1 MTKKWRRVYAW
12 VLTVAMVLSM
22 ANLPITIAKAASTQN
37 LTVKSGATSV
47 TIAKNEYGDDYIG
60 DMFFNIPDALKTKSA
75 ISSNKVT
82 SMTVKITIK
91 SFTQGSGAKAQA
103 FIFAQPDA
111 SGDWNW
117 NQSSTAEL
125 VTGSQLTLTYSFADM
140 DWKGGTTLG
149 NLGVRF
155 ANAAEGSTVSY
166 SVDSAVINMADS
178 GSSATSKPSSATS
191 KPSSTA
197 SAGGNVSTDQI
208 AITRSVGSGTNDYY
222 AEYSFSITNNSSE
235 TVRGIQILIPTSGS
249 VDVGYVEG
257 FSAVYDAALGGVVA
271 YYSTEIAAGATVSS
285 SSNKV
290 GFGKQPSIS
299 VGESNVIAVNC
310 AGPSTGDE
318 LNYELTGR
326 KDVAYADTP
335 VGRHGKLSVQKVDGY
350 AAPIMVD
357 QNGVPTQLR
366 GASTHG
372 MHWFPQYVNQNAFQT
387 LRDDWGINMVRL
399 VCYPRDVGSV
409 GYLTGGDST
418 KQQLDTLIQ
427 NGVDYATKLGMYA
440 LVDWHVHAYNPNE
453 YLKEAKIFFTK
464 YATMYKDHDNVLY
477 EICNEPTGTNWYSGN
492 GKDLYTYCSE
502 VIKTIRAIDPDAIII
517 CGTNTWSQDVDQVA
531 AKPMKALGY
540 ENIMYTFHFYS
551 ATHKENLMKKV
562 RLATK
567 DGTPIFVTEFG
578 ICSADGNGSYDAEN
592 ADRWIELL
600 DELNISFACWS
611 YSNCN
616 EKSAYFKSSCSNA
629 GGDWTADDLTTTGK
643 WLINTCR
650 AHEEKE
656 NASYPAVSPSA
667 EPTKAPTVTEKP
679 TTEPTKAPTVTEKPT
694 TEPTKAPTVT
704 VKPTAKPTK
713 APTVTE
719 KPTAEPT
726 KAPTVTEKP
735 TAEPTKAPTVTVKP
749 TAKPTKAPTVTE
761 KPTAEPTKAPTVTTA
776 PDKEIQE
783 APSTALTIVARTSTS
798 LTVQATVA
806 APAGKSYEYTIDG
819 TSWQTQTTFTDL
831 QPATSYTVSVRY
843 AETDNYQA
851 SMISDHTLTG
861 GTLVEDVYKIDLSK
875 LDDTTYVD
883 GMFSKDDATGKSYAA
898 SYDASSNA
906 LTLSGTDHTF
916 ELVAD
921 NAKVKIIL
929 KKGVSAAL
937 CGVTCGNISSEDDT
951 SLEMVRG
958 SNTTGSIE
966 AANVIVSGGTNNTE
980 KIMADTIAVKGG
992 SLTAVAAKESNK
1004 TALSADTITIT
1015 DGEVTAI
1022 GDGTG
1027 GALYA
1032 DSKISLIGGTLT
1044 VKAGPNKTEKSA
1056 IDVKSDESSVI
1067 LVGDIKIINQTDGAL
1082 GTDDLFSKETISTGG
1097 TTTKLVTVTFDTVDE
1112 VWTVTVE
1119 QGSDIIL
1126 PNRPK
1131 ENLILRWYS
1140 DRDVQGYAPGIIYTV
1155 QENTYF
1161 CAKYFDEAPVEPSSK
1176 PTVAPSSEPTVT
1188 PSSKPTVAPSSEPT
1202 VTPSSEPTVEPSEE
1216 PIATPTAEPTKVPEP
1231 TAAPIKTPTPTAEPT
1246 KAPEPTAAPI
1256 KTPTPTAEPTKA
1268 PMITP
1273 VPSDDPTESAAPSE
1287 KPTITPTQKPGIQA
1301 TGMRVIA
1308 SVKKVSNLPVKSK
1321 LQLAAGKSMQL
1332 TVTLL
1337 PTGAKPQKLT
1347 YTSSKPSIAKVS
1359 GSGKIVAGKKAGT
1372 TVITI
1377 RTANG
1382 LQKRLTIRV
1391 MKKAVKKIKLSGVK
1405 KLKVGKKLK
1414 LKAKITPKKKYAS
1427 ATVFWVSG
1435 NTKIATVTQSGVVK
1449 AKKKGKVKI
1458 TAIATDGSGKKK
1470 VIKLTIK

>member
-335 VGRHGKLSVQKVDGY
+335 VGRHGKLSVQKVDSY

-578 ICSADGNGSYDAEN
+578 ICSADGNGSYDTEN
-592 ADRWIELL
+592 ADRWIALL

-679 TTEPTKAPTVTEKPT
+679 TTEPTKAPTVT
-694 TEPTKAPTVT
+694 VR
-704 VKPTAKPTK
+704 
-713 APTVTE
+713 
-719 KPTAEPT
+719 
-726 KAPTVTEKP
+726 P

-761 KPTAEPTKAPTVTTA
+761 KPTAEPTKAPTVT
-776 PDKEIQE
+776 
-783 APSTALTIVARTSTS
+783 
-798 LTVQATVA
+798 
-806 APAGKSYEYTIDG
+806 
-819 TSWQTQTTFTDL
+819 
-831 QPATSYTVSVRY
+831 
-843 AETDNYQA
+843 
-851 SMISDHTLTG
+851 
-861 GTLVEDVYKIDLSK
+861 
-875 LDDTTYVD
+875 
-883 GMFSKDDATGKSYAA
+883 
-898 SYDASSNA
+898 
-906 LTLSGTDHTF
+906 
-916 ELVAD
+916 
-921 NAKVKIIL
+921 VK
-929 KKGVSAAL
+929 
-937 CGVTCGNISSEDDT
+937 
-951 SLEMVRG
+951 
-958 SNTTGSIE
+958 
-966 AANVIVSGGTNNTE
+966 
-980 KIMADTIAVKGG
+980 
-992 SLTAVAAKESNK
+992 
-1004 TALSADTITIT
+1004 
-1015 DGEVTAI
+1015 
-1022 GDGTG
+1022 
-1027 GALYA
+1027 
-1032 DSKISLIGGTLT
+1032 
-1044 VKAGPNKTEKSA
+1044 
-1056 IDVKSDESSVI
+1056 
-1067 LVGDIKIINQTDGAL
+1067 
-1082 GTDDLFSKETISTGG
+1082 
-1097 TTTKLVTVTFDTVDE
+1097 
-1112 VWTVTVE
+1112 
-1119 QGSDIIL
+1119 
-1126 PNRPK
+1126 
-1131 ENLILRWYS
+1131 
-1140 DRDVQGYAPGIIYTV
+1140 
-1155 QENTYF
+1155 
-1161 CAKYFDEAPVEPSSK
+1161 
-1176 PTVAPSSEPTVT
+1176 
-1188 PSSKPTVAPSSEPT
+1188 
-1202 VTPSSEPTVEPSEE
+1202 
-1216 PIATPTAEPTKVPEP
+1216 PTAEPTKAPTVTEKP
-1231 TAAPIKTPTPTAEPT
+1231 TAKPIKTPTPTAEPT

-1256 KTPTPTAEPTKA
+1256 KTPEPTAEPTKA
-1268 PMITP
+1268 PEPTAAPIKTPTPTAAPTITS

-1382 LQKRLTIRV
+1382 LQKKITIRV

>member
-197 SAGGNVSTDQI
+197 SAGGNVSADQI

-502 VIKTIRAIDPDAIII
+502 VIKTIRDIDPDAIII

-551 ATHKENLMKKV
+551 ATHKENLMEKV

-578 ICSADGNGSYDAEN
+578 ICSADGNGSYDTEN
-592 ADRWIELL
+592 ADRWIALL

-667 EPTKAPTVTEKP
+667 G
-679 TTEPTKAPTVTEKPT
+679 
-694 TEPTKAPTVT
+694 
-704 VKPTAKPTK
+704 PTK

-719 KPTAEPT
+719 KPTA
-726 KAPTVTEKP
+726 K
-735 TAEPTKAPTVTVKP
+735 
-749 TAKPTKAPTVTE
+749 
-761 KPTAEPTKAPTVTTA
+761 
-776 PDKEIQE
+776 
-783 APSTALTIVARTSTS
+783 
-798 LTVQATVA
+798 
-806 APAGKSYEYTIDG
+806 
-819 TSWQTQTTFTDL
+819 
-831 QPATSYTVSVRY
+831 
-843 AETDNYQA
+843 
-851 SMISDHTLTG
+851 
-861 GTLVEDVYKIDLSK
+861 
-875 LDDTTYVD
+875 
-883 GMFSKDDATGKSYAA
+883 
-898 SYDASSNA
+898 
-906 LTLSGTDHTF
+906 
-916 ELVAD
+916 
-921 NAKVKIIL
+921 
-929 KKGVSAAL
+929 
-937 CGVTCGNISSEDDT
+937 
-951 SLEMVRG
+951 
-958 SNTTGSIE
+958 
-966 AANVIVSGGTNNTE
+966 
-980 KIMADTIAVKGG
+980 
-992 SLTAVAAKESNK
+992 
-1004 TALSADTITIT
+1004 
-1015 DGEVTAI
+1015 
-1022 GDGTG
+1022 
-1027 GALYA
+1027 
-1032 DSKISLIGGTLT
+1032 
-1044 VKAGPNKTEKSA
+1044 
-1056 IDVKSDESSVI
+1056 
-1067 LVGDIKIINQTDGAL
+1067 
-1082 GTDDLFSKETISTGG
+1082 
-1097 TTTKLVTVTFDTVDE
+1097 
-1112 VWTVTVE
+1112 
-1119 QGSDIIL
+1119 
-1126 PNRPK
+1126 
-1131 ENLILRWYS
+1131 
-1140 DRDVQGYAPGIIYTV
+1140 
-1155 QENTYF
+1155 
-1161 CAKYFDEAPVEPSSK
+1161 
-1176 PTVAPSSEPTVT
+1176 
-1188 PSSKPTVAPSSEPT
+1188 
-1202 VTPSSEPTVEPSEE
+1202 
-1216 PIATPTAEPTKVPEP
+1216 
-1231 TAAPIKTPTPTAEPT
+1231 PIKTPTPTAEPT

-1256 KTPTPTAEPTKA
+1256 KTPTPTAAPT
-1268 PMITP
+1268 ITS

-1382 LQKRLTIRV
+1382 LQKKITIRV

>member
-12 VLTVAMVLSM
+12 VLIVAMVLSM

-208 AITRSVGSGTNDYY
+208 AIESGVAQGNNEYY
-222 AEYSFSITNNSSE
+222 GEYWFKIKNNSSE
-235 TVRGIQILIPTSGS
+235 TVRGIQILLPTSGQ
-249 VDVGYVEG
+249 VTVTTEYGY
-257 FSAVYDAALGGVVA
+257 SASYDESLGGIVV
-271 YYSTEIAAGATVSS
+271 YYSAELAAGATTG
-285 SSNKV
+285 NEDTKI
-290 GFGKQPSIS
+290 GFSKQPSITA
-299 VGESNVIAVNC
+299 GTARVIAVNC

-335 VGRHGKLSVQKVDGY
+335 VGRHGKLSVQKVDSY

-592 ADRWIELL
+592 ADRWIALL

-679 TTEPTKAPTVTEKPT
+679 T
-694 TEPTKAPTVT
+694 
-704 VKPTAKPTK
+704 
-713 APTVTE
+713 
-719 KPTAEPT
+719 
-726 KAPTVTEKP
+726 
-735 TAEPTKAPTVTVKP
+735 AEPTKAPTVTVKP
-749 TAKPTKAPTVTE
+749 TAEPTKTPTVTV
-761 KPTAEPTKAPTVTTA
+761 KPTAK
-776 PDKEIQE
+776 
-783 APSTALTIVARTSTS
+783 
-798 LTVQATVA
+798 
-806 APAGKSYEYTIDG
+806 
-819 TSWQTQTTFTDL
+819 
-831 QPATSYTVSVRY
+831 
-843 AETDNYQA
+843 
-851 SMISDHTLTG
+851 
-861 GTLVEDVYKIDLSK
+861 
-875 LDDTTYVD
+875 
-883 GMFSKDDATGKSYAA
+883 
-898 SYDASSNA
+898 
-906 LTLSGTDHTF
+906 
-916 ELVAD
+916 
-921 NAKVKIIL
+921 
-929 KKGVSAAL
+929 
-937 CGVTCGNISSEDDT
+937 
-951 SLEMVRG
+951 
-958 SNTTGSIE
+958 
-966 AANVIVSGGTNNTE
+966 
-980 KIMADTIAVKGG
+980 
-992 SLTAVAAKESNK
+992 
-1004 TALSADTITIT
+1004 
-1015 DGEVTAI
+1015 
-1022 GDGTG
+1022 
-1027 GALYA
+1027 
-1032 DSKISLIGGTLT
+1032 
-1044 VKAGPNKTEKSA
+1044 
-1056 IDVKSDESSVI
+1056 
-1067 LVGDIKIINQTDGAL
+1067 
-1082 GTDDLFSKETISTGG
+1082 
-1097 TTTKLVTVTFDTVDE
+1097 
-1112 VWTVTVE
+1112 
-1119 QGSDIIL
+1119 
-1126 PNRPK
+1126 
-1131 ENLILRWYS
+1131 
-1140 DRDVQGYAPGIIYTV
+1140 
-1155 QENTYF
+1155 
-1161 CAKYFDEAPVEPSSK
+1161 
-1176 PTVAPSSEPTVT
+1176 
-1188 PSSKPTVAPSSEPT
+1188 
-1202 VTPSSEPTVEPSEE
+1202 
-1216 PIATPTAEPTKVPEP
+1216 
-1231 TAAPIKTPTPTAEPT
+1231 PIKTPTPTAEPT

-1256 KTPTPTAEPTKA
+1256 KTPEPTAEPTKAPEPTAAPIKTPTPTDA

-1382 LQKRLTIRV
+1382 LQKKITIRV

>member
-125 VTGSQLTLTYSFADM
+125 VTGSQLTLNYSFADM

-197 SAGGNVSTDQI
+197 SAGGNVSADQI

-551 ATHKENLMKKV
+551 ATHKENLMEKV

-592 ADRWIELL
+592 ADRWIALL

-629 GGDWTADDLTTTGK
+629 RGDWTADDLTTTGK

-667 EPTKAPTVTEKP
+667 EPTKAPTVTVKP
-679 TTEPTKAPTVTEKPT
+679 TAKPTKAPTVTEKPT

-704 VKPTAKPTK
+704 V
-713 APTVTE
+713 
-719 KPTAEPT
+719 
-726 KAPTVTEKP
+726 
-735 TAEPTKAPTVTVKP
+735 
-749 TAKPTKAPTVTE
+749 

-851 SMISDHTLTG
+851 SMISDHTLTV

-898 SYDASSNA
+898 SYDASSNE
-906 LTLSGTDHTF
+906 LILSGTDHTF

-937 CGVTCGNISSEDDT
+937 CGVTCGNISSENDT
-951 SLEMVRG
+951 SLEMARG

-966 AANVIVSGGTNNTE
+966 AANVIVSGGTDNTE
-980 KIMADTIAVKGG
+980 QIKADTIVVKGG

-1032 DSKISLIGGTLT
+1032 DSKISLMGGTLT

-1082 GTDDLFSKETISTGG
+1082 RTDDLFSKETISTGG

-1161 CAKYFDEAPVEPSSK
+1161 CAKYFDKAPVEPSSK
-1176 PTVAPSSEPTVT
+1176 PTVA
-1188 PSSKPTVAPSSEPT
+1188 
-1202 VTPSSEPTVEPSEE
+1202 PSSEPTVEPSEE
-1216 PIATPTAEPTKVPEP
+1216 PIATPTAEPTK
-1231 TAAPIKTPTPTAEPT
+1231 
-1246 KAPEPTAAPI
+1246 APEPTAVPI
-1256 KTPTPTAEPTKA
+1256 K
-1268 PMITP
+1268 TP

-1301 TGMRVIA
+1301 TGIRVIA
-1308 SVKKVSNLPVKSK
+1308 SVKKVSNLPVKQK

-1382 LQKRLTIRV
+1382 LQKKITIRV

-1427 ATVFWVSG
+1427 AKVFWVSG

>member
-125 VTGSQLTLTYSFADM
+125 VTGSQLTLNYSFADM

-197 SAGGNVSTDQI
+197 SAGGNVSADQI

-502 VIKTIRAIDPDAIII
+502 VIKTIRDIDPDAIII

-551 ATHKENLMKKV
+551 ATHKENLMEKV

-578 ICSADGNGSYDAEN
+578 ICSADGNGSYDTEN
-592 ADRWIELL
+592 ADRWIALL

-679 TTEPTKAPTVTEKPT
+679 TA
-694 TEPTKAPTVT
+694 EPTKAPTVT
-704 VKPTAKPTK
+704 V
-713 APTVTE
+713 

-735 TAEPTKAPTVTVKP
+735 TAK
-749 TAKPTKAPTVTE
+749 
-761 KPTAEPTKAPTVTTA
+761 
-776 PDKEIQE
+776 
-783 APSTALTIVARTSTS
+783 
-798 LTVQATVA
+798 
-806 APAGKSYEYTIDG
+806 
-819 TSWQTQTTFTDL
+819 
-831 QPATSYTVSVRY
+831 
-843 AETDNYQA
+843 
-851 SMISDHTLTG
+851 
-861 GTLVEDVYKIDLSK
+861 
-875 LDDTTYVD
+875 
-883 GMFSKDDATGKSYAA
+883 
-898 SYDASSNA
+898 
-906 LTLSGTDHTF
+906 
-916 ELVAD
+916 
-921 NAKVKIIL
+921 
-929 KKGVSAAL
+929 
-937 CGVTCGNISSEDDT
+937 
-951 SLEMVRG
+951 
-958 SNTTGSIE
+958 
-966 AANVIVSGGTNNTE
+966 
-980 KIMADTIAVKGG
+980 
-992 SLTAVAAKESNK
+992 
-1004 TALSADTITIT
+1004 
-1015 DGEVTAI
+1015 
-1022 GDGTG
+1022 
-1027 GALYA
+1027 
-1032 DSKISLIGGTLT
+1032 
-1044 VKAGPNKTEKSA
+1044 
-1056 IDVKSDESSVI
+1056 
-1067 LVGDIKIINQTDGAL
+1067 
-1082 GTDDLFSKETISTGG
+1082 
-1097 TTTKLVTVTFDTVDE
+1097 
-1112 VWTVTVE
+1112 
-1119 QGSDIIL
+1119 
-1126 PNRPK
+1126 
-1131 ENLILRWYS
+1131 
-1140 DRDVQGYAPGIIYTV
+1140 
-1155 QENTYF
+1155 
-1161 CAKYFDEAPVEPSSK
+1161 
-1176 PTVAPSSEPTVT
+1176 
-1188 PSSKPTVAPSSEPT
+1188 
-1202 VTPSSEPTVEPSEE
+1202 
-1216 PIATPTAEPTKVPEP
+1216 
-1231 TAAPIKTPTPTAEPT
+1231 PIKTPTPTAEPT

-1256 KTPTPTAEPTKA
+1256 KTLEPTAEPTKA
-1268 PMITP
+1268 PEPTAAPIKTPTPTAAPTITS

-1382 LQKRLTIRV
+1382 LQKKITIRV

>member
-208 AITRSVGSGTNDYY
+208 AITRSVGSGSNDYY

-257 FSAVYDAALGGVVA
+257 FSAVYDTALGGVVA

-551 ATHKENLMKKV
+551 ASHKENLMKKV

-578 ICSADGNGSYDAEN
+578 ICSADGNGSYDPES
-592 ADRWIELL
+592 ADRWIALL

-656 NASYPAVSPSA
+656 NASYPTVSPSA

-679 TTEPTKAPTVTEKPT
+679 TTEPTKAPTVT
-694 TEPTKAPTVT
+694 V
-704 VKPTAKPTK
+704 
-713 APTVTE
+713 

-735 TAEPTKAPTVTVKP
+735 TAK
-749 TAKPTKAPTVTE
+749 
-761 KPTAEPTKAPTVTTA
+761 
-776 PDKEIQE
+776 
-783 APSTALTIVARTSTS
+783 
-798 LTVQATVA
+798 
-806 APAGKSYEYTIDG
+806 
-819 TSWQTQTTFTDL
+819 
-831 QPATSYTVSVRY
+831 
-843 AETDNYQA
+843 
-851 SMISDHTLTG
+851 
-861 GTLVEDVYKIDLSK
+861 
-875 LDDTTYVD
+875 
-883 GMFSKDDATGKSYAA
+883 
-898 SYDASSNA
+898 
-906 LTLSGTDHTF
+906 
-916 ELVAD
+916 
-921 NAKVKIIL
+921 
-929 KKGVSAAL
+929 
-937 CGVTCGNISSEDDT
+937 
-951 SLEMVRG
+951 
-958 SNTTGSIE
+958 
-966 AANVIVSGGTNNTE
+966 
-980 KIMADTIAVKGG
+980 
-992 SLTAVAAKESNK
+992 
-1004 TALSADTITIT
+1004 
-1015 DGEVTAI
+1015 
-1022 GDGTG
+1022 
-1027 GALYA
+1027 
-1032 DSKISLIGGTLT
+1032 
-1044 VKAGPNKTEKSA
+1044 
-1056 IDVKSDESSVI
+1056 
-1067 LVGDIKIINQTDGAL
+1067 
-1082 GTDDLFSKETISTGG
+1082 
-1097 TTTKLVTVTFDTVDE
+1097 
-1112 VWTVTVE
+1112 
-1119 QGSDIIL
+1119 
-1126 PNRPK
+1126 
-1131 ENLILRWYS
+1131 
-1140 DRDVQGYAPGIIYTV
+1140 
-1155 QENTYF
+1155 
-1161 CAKYFDEAPVEPSSK
+1161 
-1176 PTVAPSSEPTVT
+1176 
-1188 PSSKPTVAPSSEPT
+1188 
-1202 VTPSSEPTVEPSEE
+1202 
-1216 PIATPTAEPTKVPEP
+1216 
-1231 TAAPIKTPTPTAEPT
+1231 PIKTPTPTAEPT

-1256 KTPTPTAEPTKA
+1256 KTPTPTAAPT
-1268 PMITP
+1268 ITS
-1273 VPSDDPTESAAPSE
+1273 VPSDDPTESAALSE

-1382 LQKRLTIRV
+1382 LQKKITIRV

>member
-178 GSSATSKPSSATS
+178 GSSATSKPSSVTS

-335 VGRHGKLSVQKVDGY
+335 VGRHGKLSVQKVDSY

-502 VIKTIRAIDPDAIII
+502 VIKTIRDIDPDAIII

-551 ATHKENLMKKV
+551 ATHKENLMEKV

-578 ICSADGNGSYDAEN
+578 ICSADGNGSYDTEN
-592 ADRWIELL
+592 ADRWIALL

-667 EPTKAPTVTEKP
+667 G
-679 TTEPTKAPTVTEKPT
+679 PTKAPTVTEKPT

-704 VKPTAKPTK
+704 V
-713 APTVTE
+713 
-719 KPTAEPT
+719 
-726 KAPTVTEKP
+726 KP

-761 KPTAEPTKAPTVTTA
+761 KPTAKP
-776 PDKEIQE
+776 I
-783 APSTALTIVARTSTS
+783 
-798 LTVQATVA
+798 
-806 APAGKSYEYTIDG
+806 
-819 TSWQTQTTFTDL
+819 
-831 QPATSYTVSVRY
+831 
-843 AETDNYQA
+843 
-851 SMISDHTLTG
+851 
-861 GTLVEDVYKIDLSK
+861 
-875 LDDTTYVD
+875 
-883 GMFSKDDATGKSYAA
+883 
-898 SYDASSNA
+898 
-906 LTLSGTDHTF
+906 
-916 ELVAD
+916 
-921 NAKVKIIL
+921 
-929 KKGVSAAL
+929 
-937 CGVTCGNISSEDDT
+937 
-951 SLEMVRG
+951 
-958 SNTTGSIE
+958 
-966 AANVIVSGGTNNTE
+966 
-980 KIMADTIAVKGG
+980 
-992 SLTAVAAKESNK
+992 K
-1004 TALSADTITIT
+1004 T
-1015 DGEVTAI
+1015 
-1022 GDGTG
+1022 
-1027 GALYA
+1027 
-1032 DSKISLIGGTLT
+1032 
-1044 VKAGPNKTEKSA
+1044 P
-1056 IDVKSDESSVI
+1056 
-1067 LVGDIKIINQTDGAL
+1067 
-1082 GTDDLFSKETISTGG
+1082 
-1097 TTTKLVTVTFDTVDE
+1097 
-1112 VWTVTVE
+1112 
-1119 QGSDIIL
+1119 
-1126 PNRPK
+1126 
-1131 ENLILRWYS
+1131 
-1140 DRDVQGYAPGIIYTV
+1140 
-1155 QENTYF
+1155 
-1161 CAKYFDEAPVEPSSK
+1161 
-1176 PTVAPSSEPTVT
+1176 
-1188 PSSKPTVAPSSEPT
+1188 
-1202 VTPSSEPTVEPSEE
+1202 
-1216 PIATPTAEPTKVPEP
+1216 TPTAEPTKAPEPTAAPIKTPEPTAEPTKAPEP

-1256 KTPTPTAEPTKA
+1256 KTPTPTAAPT
-1268 PMITP
+1268 ITS

-1382 LQKRLTIRV
+1382 LQKKITIRV

>member
-197 SAGGNVSTDQI
+197 SAGGNVSADQI

-502 VIKTIRAIDPDAIII
+502 VIKTIRDIDPDAIII

-551 ATHKENLMKKV
+551 ATHKENLMEKV

-578 ICSADGNGSYDAEN
+578 ICSADGNGSYDTEN
-592 ADRWIELL
+592 ADRWIALL

-667 EPTKAPTVTEKP
+667 G
-679 TTEPTKAPTVTEKPT
+679 PTKAPTVTEKPT

-704 VKPTAKPTK
+704 VKPTAAPTK
-713 APTVTE
+713 APTV
-719 KPTAEPT
+719 P
-726 KAPTVTEKP
+726 
-735 TAEPTKAPTVTVKP
+735 VKP

-761 KPTAEPTKAPTVTTA
+761 KPTAKP
-776 PDKEIQE
+776 I
-783 APSTALTIVARTSTS
+783 
-798 LTVQATVA
+798 
-806 APAGKSYEYTIDG
+806 
-819 TSWQTQTTFTDL
+819 
-831 QPATSYTVSVRY
+831 
-843 AETDNYQA
+843 
-851 SMISDHTLTG
+851 
-861 GTLVEDVYKIDLSK
+861 
-875 LDDTTYVD
+875 
-883 GMFSKDDATGKSYAA
+883 
-898 SYDASSNA
+898 
-906 LTLSGTDHTF
+906 
-916 ELVAD
+916 
-921 NAKVKIIL
+921 
-929 KKGVSAAL
+929 
-937 CGVTCGNISSEDDT
+937 
-951 SLEMVRG
+951 
-958 SNTTGSIE
+958 
-966 AANVIVSGGTNNTE
+966 
-980 KIMADTIAVKGG
+980 
-992 SLTAVAAKESNK
+992 K
-1004 TALSADTITIT
+1004 T
-1015 DGEVTAI
+1015 
-1022 GDGTG
+1022 
-1027 GALYA
+1027 
-1032 DSKISLIGGTLT
+1032 
-1044 VKAGPNKTEKSA
+1044 P
-1056 IDVKSDESSVI
+1056 
-1067 LVGDIKIINQTDGAL
+1067 
-1082 GTDDLFSKETISTGG
+1082 
-1097 TTTKLVTVTFDTVDE
+1097 
-1112 VWTVTVE
+1112 
-1119 QGSDIIL
+1119 
-1126 PNRPK
+1126 
-1131 ENLILRWYS
+1131 
-1140 DRDVQGYAPGIIYTV
+1140 
-1155 QENTYF
+1155 
-1161 CAKYFDEAPVEPSSK
+1161 
-1176 PTVAPSSEPTVT
+1176 
-1188 PSSKPTVAPSSEPT
+1188 
-1202 VTPSSEPTVEPSEE
+1202 
-1216 PIATPTAEPTKVPEP
+1216 TPTAEPTKAPEPTAAPIKTPEPTAEPTKAPEP

-1256 KTPTPTAEPTKA
+1256 KTPTPTAAPT
-1268 PMITP
+1268 ITS

-1382 LQKRLTIRV
+1382 LQKKITIRV

>member
-37 LTVKSGATSV
+37 LTVKSGVTSV

-178 GSSATSKPSSATS
+178 GSSATSKPSS
-191 KPSSTA
+191 TA
-197 SAGGNVSTDQI
+197 SAGGNVSADQI

-399 VCYPRDVGSV
+399 VCYPRDGGSV

-592 ADRWIELL
+592 ADRWIALL

-679 TTEPTKAPTVTEKPT
+679 TTEPTKAPTVT
-694 TEPTKAPTVT
+694 VR
-704 VKPTAKPTK
+704 
-713 APTVTE
+713 
-719 KPTAEPT
+719 PTAEPT

-749 TAKPTKAPTVTE
+749 TAK
-761 KPTAEPTKAPTVTTA
+761 
-776 PDKEIQE
+776 
-783 APSTALTIVARTSTS
+783 
-798 LTVQATVA
+798 
-806 APAGKSYEYTIDG
+806 
-819 TSWQTQTTFTDL
+819 
-831 QPATSYTVSVRY
+831 
-843 AETDNYQA
+843 
-851 SMISDHTLTG
+851 
-861 GTLVEDVYKIDLSK
+861 
-875 LDDTTYVD
+875 
-883 GMFSKDDATGKSYAA
+883 
-898 SYDASSNA
+898 
-906 LTLSGTDHTF
+906 
-916 ELVAD
+916 
-921 NAKVKIIL
+921 
-929 KKGVSAAL
+929 
-937 CGVTCGNISSEDDT
+937 
-951 SLEMVRG
+951 
-958 SNTTGSIE
+958 
-966 AANVIVSGGTNNTE
+966 
-980 KIMADTIAVKGG
+980 
-992 SLTAVAAKESNK
+992 
-1004 TALSADTITIT
+1004 
-1015 DGEVTAI
+1015 
-1022 GDGTG
+1022 
-1027 GALYA
+1027 
-1032 DSKISLIGGTLT
+1032 
-1044 VKAGPNKTEKSA
+1044 
-1056 IDVKSDESSVI
+1056 
-1067 LVGDIKIINQTDGAL
+1067 
-1082 GTDDLFSKETISTGG
+1082 
-1097 TTTKLVTVTFDTVDE
+1097 
-1112 VWTVTVE
+1112 
-1119 QGSDIIL
+1119 
-1126 PNRPK
+1126 
-1131 ENLILRWYS
+1131 
-1140 DRDVQGYAPGIIYTV
+1140 
-1155 QENTYF
+1155 
-1161 CAKYFDEAPVEPSSK
+1161 
-1176 PTVAPSSEPTVT
+1176 
-1188 PSSKPTVAPSSEPT
+1188 
-1202 VTPSSEPTVEPSEE
+1202 
-1216 PIATPTAEPTKVPEP
+1216 
-1231 TAAPIKTPTPTAEPT
+1231 PIKTPTPTAEPT

-1268 PMITP
+1268 PTVTEKPTAEPTAAPTITS

-1382 LQKRLTIRV
+1382 LQKKITIRV

>member
-502 VIKTIRAIDPDAIII
+502 VIKTIRDIDPDAIII

-551 ATHKENLMKKV
+551 ATHKENLMEKV

-578 ICSADGNGSYDAEN
+578 ICSADGNGSYDTEN
-592 ADRWIELL
+592 ADRWIALL

-679 TTEPTKAPTVTEKPT
+679 T
-694 TEPTKAPTVT
+694 
-704 VKPTAKPTK
+704 
-713 APTVTE
+713 
-719 KPTAEPT
+719 AEPT

-735 TAEPTKAPTVTVKP
+735 TAK
-749 TAKPTKAPTVTE
+749 
-761 KPTAEPTKAPTVTTA
+761 
-776 PDKEIQE
+776 
-783 APSTALTIVARTSTS
+783 
-798 LTVQATVA
+798 
-806 APAGKSYEYTIDG
+806 
-819 TSWQTQTTFTDL
+819 
-831 QPATSYTVSVRY
+831 
-843 AETDNYQA
+843 
-851 SMISDHTLTG
+851 
-861 GTLVEDVYKIDLSK
+861 
-875 LDDTTYVD
+875 
-883 GMFSKDDATGKSYAA
+883 
-898 SYDASSNA
+898 
-906 LTLSGTDHTF
+906 
-916 ELVAD
+916 
-921 NAKVKIIL
+921 
-929 KKGVSAAL
+929 
-937 CGVTCGNISSEDDT
+937 
-951 SLEMVRG
+951 
-958 SNTTGSIE
+958 
-966 AANVIVSGGTNNTE
+966 
-980 KIMADTIAVKGG
+980 
-992 SLTAVAAKESNK
+992 
-1004 TALSADTITIT
+1004 
-1015 DGEVTAI
+1015 
-1022 GDGTG
+1022 
-1027 GALYA
+1027 
-1032 DSKISLIGGTLT
+1032 
-1044 VKAGPNKTEKSA
+1044 
-1056 IDVKSDESSVI
+1056 
-1067 LVGDIKIINQTDGAL
+1067 
-1082 GTDDLFSKETISTGG
+1082 
-1097 TTTKLVTVTFDTVDE
+1097 
-1112 VWTVTVE
+1112 
-1119 QGSDIIL
+1119 
-1126 PNRPK
+1126 
-1131 ENLILRWYS
+1131 
-1140 DRDVQGYAPGIIYTV
+1140 
-1155 QENTYF
+1155 
-1161 CAKYFDEAPVEPSSK
+1161 
-1176 PTVAPSSEPTVT
+1176 
-1188 PSSKPTVAPSSEPT
+1188 
-1202 VTPSSEPTVEPSEE
+1202 
-1216 PIATPTAEPTKVPEP
+1216 
-1231 TAAPIKTPTPTAEPT
+1231 PIKTPTPTAEPT

-1256 KTPTPTAEPTKA
+1256 KTPTPTAAPT
-1268 PMITP
+1268 ITS

-1382 LQKRLTIRV
+1382 LQKKITIRV

>member
-12 VLTVAMVLSM
+12 VLIVAMVLSM

-197 SAGGNVSTDQI
+197 SAGGNVSADQI

-502 VIKTIRAIDPDAIII
+502 VIKTIRDIDPDAIII

-531 AKPMKALGY
+531 DKPMKALGY

-551 ATHKENLMKKV
+551 ATHKENLMEKV

-578 ICSADGNGSYDAEN
+578 ICSADGNGSYDTEN
-592 ADRWIELL
+592 ADRWIALL

-667 EPTKAPTVTEKP
+667 GPTKAPTVTVKP
-679 TTEPTKAPTVTEKPT
+679 TAEPTKAPTVTEKPT

-704 VKPTAKPTK
+704 VKPTAEPTK
-713 APTVTE
+713 APTVTV

-735 TAEPTKAPTVTVKP
+735 TTE
-749 TAKPTKAPTVTE
+749 PTKAPTVTE
-761 KPTAEPTKAPTVTTA
+761 KPTAEPTNKPTVTTA
-776 PDKEIQE
+776 PDKGIQE

-898 SYDASSNA
+898 SYDASSNE

-951 SLEMVRG
+951 SLEMARG

-980 KIMADTIAVKGG
+980 QIMADTIAVKGG

-1004 TALSADTITIT
+1004 TALSADKITIT

-1161 CAKYFDEAPVEPSSK
+1161 CAKYFDKAPVEPSSK
-1176 PTVAPSSEPTVT
+1176 PTVA
-1188 PSSKPTVAPSSEPT
+1188 
-1202 VTPSSEPTVEPSEE
+1202 PSSEPTVEPSEE
-1216 PIATPTAEPTKVPEP
+1216 PIATPTAEPTK
-1231 TAAPIKTPTPTAEPT
+1231 
-1246 KAPEPTAAPI
+1246 APEPTA
-1256 KTPTPTAEPTKA
+1256 A

-1301 TGMRVIA
+1301 TGMRVIV
-1308 SVKKVSNLPVKSK
+1308 SVKKVSNLPVKQK

-1382 LQKRLTIRV
+1382 LQKKITIRV

-1427 ATVFWVSG
+1427 AKVFWVSG

>member
-178 GSSATSKPSSATS
+178 GSSATSKPSS
-191 KPSSTA
+191 TA

-299 VGESNVIAVNC
+299 VGKSNVIAVNC

-335 VGRHGKLSVQKVDGY
+335 VGRHGKLSVQKVDDY

-399 VCYPRDVGSV
+399 VCYPRDGGSV

-551 ATHKENLMKKV
+551 ATHKENLMEKV

-592 ADRWIELL
+592 ADRWIALL

-616 EKSAYFKSSCSNA
+616 EKSAYFKSSCSNV

-667 EPTKAPTVTEKP
+667 EPTKAPTVTVKP
-679 TTEPTKAPTVTEKPT
+679 TAEPTKAPTVTEKPT
-694 TEPTKAPTVT
+694 TEPTNK
-704 VKPTAKPTK
+704 
-713 APTVTE
+713 
-719 KPTAEPT
+719 
-726 KAPTVTEKP
+726 
-735 TAEPTKAPTVTVKP
+735 
-749 TAKPTKAPTVTE
+749 
-761 KPTAEPTKAPTVTTA
+761 PTVTTA

-819 TSWQTQTTFTDL
+819 TSWQTQTTFTGL

-898 SYDASSNA
+898 SYDASSNE

-980 KIMADTIAVKGG
+980 QIMADTIAVKGG

-1004 TALSADTITIT
+1004 TALSADKITIT

-1112 VWTVTVE
+1112 VWNVTVE
-1119 QGSDIIL
+1119 QGSEIIL

-1131 ENLILRWYS
+1131 EGLILRWYS
-1140 DRDVQGYAPGIIYTV
+1140 DRDVQGYAPGTIYTV

-1161 CAKYFDEAPVEPSSK
+1161 CAKYFNKAPVEPSSK
-1176 PTVAPSSEPTVT
+1176 PTVAPSS
-1188 PSSKPTVAPSSEPT
+1188 KPTVA
-1202 VTPSSEPTVEPSEE
+1202 PSSEPTVEPSEE
-1216 PIATPTAEPTKVPEP
+1216 PIATPTAEPTK
-1231 TAAPIKTPTPTAEPT
+1231 
-1246 KAPEPTAAPI
+1246 APEPTA
-1256 KTPTPTAEPTKA
+1256 A

-1301 TGMRVIA
+1301 TGMRVIV
-1308 SVKKVSNLPVKSK
+1308 SVKKVSNLPVKQK

-1382 LQKRLTIRV
+1382 LQKKITIRV

-1427 ATVFWVSG
+1427 AAVFWVSG

>member
-111 SGDWNW
+111 SGNWNW

-155 ANAAEGSTVSY
+155 ANAADGSTVSY

-191 KPSSTA
+191 KPNSTA
-197 SAGGNVSTDQI
+197 SAGGNVSADQI

-290 GFGKQPSIS
+290 GFGKQPSIT

-350 AAPIMVD
+350 TAPIMVD

-399 VCYPRDVGSV
+399 VCYPRDGGSV

-453 YLKEAKIFFTK
+453 YLKEAKTFFTK

-540 ENIMYTFHFYS
+540 ENIMYTCHFYS
-551 ATHKENLMKKV
+551 ATHGENLMKKV

-578 ICSADGNGSYDAEN
+578 ICSADGNGSYDPES
-592 ADRWIELL
+592 ADRWIALL

-679 TTEPTKAPTVTEKPT
+679 TAEPTKAPTVTVKPTAEPTKAPTVTEKPT
-694 TEPTKAPTVT
+694 T
-704 VKPTAKPTK
+704 
-713 APTVTE
+713 
-719 KPTAEPT
+719 EPT

-749 TAKPTKAPTVTE
+749 TA
-761 KPTAEPTKAPTVTTA
+761 EPTNKPTVTTA

-851 SMISDHTLTG
+851 SMISDHTLTV

-883 GMFSKDDATGKSYAA
+883 GMFGKDDATGKSYAA
-898 SYDASSNA
+898 SYDASSNE

-937 CGVTCGNISSEDDT
+937 CGVTCGNISGENDT

-980 KIMADTIAVKGG
+980 QIMADTIAVKGG

-1112 VWTVTVE
+1112 VWNVTVE

-1126 PNRPK
+1126 PNKPK

-1161 CAKYFDEAPVEPSSK
+1161 CAKYFDKAPVEPSSK

-1188 PSSKPTVAPSSEPT
+1188 PSK
-1202 VTPSSEPTVEPSEE
+1202 EPTVEPSEE
-1216 PIATPTAEPTKVPEP
+1216 PIA
-1231 TAAPIKTPTPTAEPT
+1231 TPTAEPT

-1268 PMITP
+1268 PTVTEKPTAEPTAEPTAAPMITP
-1273 VPSDDPTESAAPSE
+1273 VPSDDPTESGAPSE
-1287 KPTITPTQKPGIQA
+1287 KPAITPTQKPGIQA
-1301 TGMRVIA
+1301 TGIRVIA
-1308 SVKKVSNLPVKSK
+1308 SVKKISNLPVKPK

-1382 LQKRLTIRV
+1382 LQKKITIRV

-1427 ATVFWVSG
+1427 AKVFWVSG

>member
-197 SAGGNVSTDQI
+197 SAGGNVSADQI

-235 TVRGIQILIPTSGS
+235 TVRGIQILIPTTGS

-350 AAPIMVD
+350 TAPIMVD

-502 VIKTIRAIDPDAIII
+502 VIETIRAIDPDAIII

-531 AKPMKALGY
+531 AKPMKDLGY
-540 ENIMYTFHFYS
+540 KNIMYTFHFYS
-551 ATHKENLMKKV
+551 ATHKENLMEKV

-592 ADRWIELL
+592 ADRWIALL

-667 EPTKAPTVTEKP
+667 EPTKAPTVT
-679 TTEPTKAPTVTEKPT
+679 
-694 TEPTKAPTVT
+694 

-713 APTVTE
+713 APTVT
-719 KPTAEPT
+719 
-726 KAPTVTEKP
+726 VKP

-761 KPTAEPTKAPTVTTA
+761 KPTAEPTNKPTAPTA

-898 SYDASSNA
+898 SYDASSNE

-980 KIMADTIAVKGG
+980 QIMADTIAVKGG

-1004 TALSADTITIT
+1004 TALSADKITIT

-1161 CAKYFDEAPVEPSSK
+1161 CAKYFDKAPVEPSSK

-1188 PSSKPTVAPSSEPT
+1188 PSSEPTVVPSSEPT

-1216 PIATPTAEPTKVPEP
+1216 PIATPTAEPTKAP
-1231 TAAPIKTPTPTAEPT
+1231 TATEKPTAEST
-1246 KAPEPTAAPI
+1246 DAPA
-1256 KTPTPTAEPTKA
+1256 
-1268 PMITP
+1268 ITP
-1273 VPSDDPTESAAPSE
+1273 VPSDDPTESVAPSE
-1287 KPTITPTQKPGIQA
+1287 KPTVTPTQKPGIQA

-1308 SVKKVSNLPVKSK
+1308 SVKKVSNLPVKQK

-1382 LQKRLTIRV
+1382 LQKKITIRV

>member
-12 VLTVAMVLSM
+12 VLIVAMVLSM

-197 SAGGNVSTDQI
+197 SAGGNVSADQI

-502 VIKTIRAIDPDAIII
+502 VIKTIRDIDPDAIII

-551 ATHKENLMKKV
+551 ATHKENLMEKV

-578 ICSADGNGSYDAEN
+578 ICSADGNGSYDPES
-592 ADRWIELL
+592 ADRWIALL

-679 TTEPTKAPTVTEKPT
+679 TA
-694 TEPTKAPTVT
+694 EPTKAPTVT
-704 VKPTAKPTK
+704 V
-713 APTVTE
+713 

-735 TAEPTKAPTVTVKP
+735 TAKPIKTPT
-749 TAKPTKAPTVTE
+749 
-761 KPTAEPTKAPTVTTA
+761 PTAEPTKAPEPT
-776 PDKEIQE
+776 
-783 APSTALTIVARTSTS
+783 
-798 LTVQATVA
+798 A
-806 APAGKSYEYTIDG
+806 API
-819 TSWQTQTTFTDL
+819 
-831 QPATSYTVSVRY
+831 
-843 AETDNYQA
+843 
-851 SMISDHTLTG
+851 
-861 GTLVEDVYKIDLSK
+861 
-875 LDDTTYVD
+875 
-883 GMFSKDDATGKSYAA
+883 
-898 SYDASSNA
+898 
-906 LTLSGTDHTF
+906 
-916 ELVAD
+916 
-921 NAKVKIIL
+921 
-929 KKGVSAAL
+929 
-937 CGVTCGNISSEDDT
+937 
-951 SLEMVRG
+951 
-958 SNTTGSIE
+958 
-966 AANVIVSGGTNNTE
+966 
-980 KIMADTIAVKGG
+980 
-992 SLTAVAAKESNK
+992 K
-1004 TALSADTITIT
+1004 TP
-1015 DGEVTAI
+1015 E
-1022 GDGTG
+1022 
-1027 GALYA
+1027 
-1032 DSKISLIGGTLT
+1032 
-1044 VKAGPNKTEKSA
+1044 
-1056 IDVKSDESSVI
+1056 
-1067 LVGDIKIINQTDGAL
+1067 
-1082 GTDDLFSKETISTGG
+1082 
-1097 TTTKLVTVTFDTVDE
+1097 
-1112 VWTVTVE
+1112 
-1119 QGSDIIL
+1119 
-1126 PNRPK
+1126 
-1131 ENLILRWYS
+1131 
-1140 DRDVQGYAPGIIYTV
+1140 
-1155 QENTYF
+1155 
-1161 CAKYFDEAPVEPSSK
+1161 
-1176 PTVAPSSEPTVT
+1176 
-1188 PSSKPTVAPSSEPT
+1188 
-1202 VTPSSEPTVEPSEE
+1202 
-1216 PIATPTAEPTKVPEP
+1216 PTAEPTKAPEP

-1256 KTPTPTAEPTKA
+1256 KTPTPTAAPT
-1268 PMITP
+1268 ITS

-1382 LQKRLTIRV
+1382 LQKKITIRV

>member
-37 LTVKSGATSV
+37 LTVKSGVTSV

-178 GSSATSKPSSATS
+178 GSSATSKPSS
-191 KPSSTA
+191 TA
-197 SAGGNVSTDQI
+197 SAGGNVSADQI

-399 VCYPRDVGSV
+399 VCYPRDGGSV

-592 ADRWIELL
+592 ADRWIALL

-679 TTEPTKAPTVTEKPT
+679 TTEPTKAPTVT
-694 TEPTKAPTVT
+694 VR
-704 VKPTAKPTK
+704 
-713 APTVTE
+713 
-719 KPTAEPT
+719 PTAEPT

-749 TAKPTKAPTVTE
+749 TAKPIKTPT
-761 KPTAEPTKAPTVTTA
+761 PTAEPTKA
-776 PDKEIQE
+776 
-783 APSTALTIVARTSTS
+783 
-798 LTVQATVA
+798 
-806 APAGKSYEYTIDG
+806 
-819 TSWQTQTTFTDL
+819 
-831 QPATSYTVSVRY
+831 
-843 AETDNYQA
+843 
-851 SMISDHTLTG
+851 
-861 GTLVEDVYKIDLSK
+861 
-875 LDDTTYVD
+875 
-883 GMFSKDDATGKSYAA
+883 
-898 SYDASSNA
+898 
-906 LTLSGTDHTF
+906 
-916 ELVAD
+916 
-921 NAKVKIIL
+921 
-929 KKGVSAAL
+929 
-937 CGVTCGNISSEDDT
+937 
-951 SLEMVRG
+951 
-958 SNTTGSIE
+958 
-966 AANVIVSGGTNNTE
+966 
-980 KIMADTIAVKGG
+980 
-992 SLTAVAAKESNK
+992 
-1004 TALSADTITIT
+1004 
-1015 DGEVTAI
+1015 
-1022 GDGTG
+1022 
-1027 GALYA
+1027 
-1032 DSKISLIGGTLT
+1032 
-1044 VKAGPNKTEKSA
+1044 
-1056 IDVKSDESSVI
+1056 
-1067 LVGDIKIINQTDGAL
+1067 
-1082 GTDDLFSKETISTGG
+1082 
-1097 TTTKLVTVTFDTVDE
+1097 
-1112 VWTVTVE
+1112 
-1119 QGSDIIL
+1119 
-1126 PNRPK
+1126 
-1131 ENLILRWYS
+1131 
-1140 DRDVQGYAPGIIYTV
+1140 
-1155 QENTYF
+1155 
-1161 CAKYFDEAPVEPSSK
+1161 
-1176 PTVAPSSEPTVT
+1176 
-1188 PSSKPTVAPSSEPT
+1188 
-1202 VTPSSEPTVEPSEE
+1202 
-1216 PIATPTAEPTKVPEP
+1216 PEP

-1268 PMITP
+1268 PTVTEKPTAEPTAAPTITS

-1382 LQKRLTIRV
+1382 LQKKITIRV

>member
-178 GSSATSKPSSATS
+178 GSSATS

-399 VCYPRDVGSV
+399 VCYPRDAGSV

-502 VIKTIRAIDPDAIII
+502 VIKTIRDIDPDAIII

-551 ATHKENLMKKV
+551 ATHKENLMEKV

-578 ICSADGNGSYDAEN
+578 VCSADGNGSYDTEN
-592 ADRWIELL
+592 ADRWIALL

-656 NASYPAVSPSA
+656 NASYLVVSPSA
-667 EPTKAPTVTEKP
+667 EPTNK
-679 TTEPTKAPTVTEKPT
+679 
-694 TEPTKAPTVT
+694 
-704 VKPTAKPTK
+704 
-713 APTVTE
+713 
-719 KPTAEPT
+719 
-726 KAPTVTEKP
+726 PTVTEKP

-749 TAKPTKAPTVTE
+749 TTEPTKAPTVTE
-761 KPTAEPTKAPTVTTA
+761 KPTTEPTNKPTVTTA

-819 TSWQTQTTFTDL
+819 TSWQTQTIFTDL

-898 SYDASSNA
+898 SYDASSNE

-980 KIMADTIAVKGG
+980 QIMADTIAVKGG

-1004 TALSADTITIT
+1004 TALSADKITIT

-1161 CAKYFDEAPVEPSSK
+1161 CAKYFDKAPVEPSSK
-1176 PTVAPSSEPTVT
+1176 PTVA
-1188 PSSKPTVAPSSEPT
+1188 
-1202 VTPSSEPTVEPSEE
+1202 PSSEPTVEPSEE
-1216 PIATPTAEPTKVPEP
+1216 PIATPTAEPTK
-1231 TAAPIKTPTPTAEPT
+1231 
-1246 KAPEPTAAPI
+1246 APEPTA
-1256 KTPTPTAEPTKA
+1256 A

-1287 KPTITPTQKPGIQA
+1287 KPTITPMQKPGIQA

-1308 SVKKVSNLPVKSK
+1308 SVKKVSNLPVKQK

-1382 LQKRLTIRV
+1382 LQKKITIRV

-1427 ATVFWVSG
+1427 AKVFWVSG

>member
-299 VGESNVIAVNC
+299 VGKSNVIAVNC

-477 EICNEPTGTNWYSGN
+477 EICNEPTDTNWYSGN

-502 VIKTIRAIDPDAIII
+502 VIETIRAIDPDAIII

-540 ENIMYTFHFYS
+540 ENIMYTCHFYS
-551 ATHKENLMKKV
+551 ATHQENLMKKV
-562 RLATK
+562 RQATK

-578 ICSADGNGSYDAEN
+578 ICSADGNGSYNPES
-592 ADRWIELL
+592 ADRWIALL

-679 TTEPTKAPTVTEKPT
+679 T
-694 TEPTKAPTVT
+694 
-704 VKPTAKPTK
+704 
-713 APTVTE
+713 
-719 KPTAEPT
+719 AEPT
-726 KAPTVTEKP
+726 NK
-735 TAEPTKAPTVTVKP
+735 
-749 TAKPTKAPTVTE
+749 
-761 KPTAEPTKAPTVTTA
+761 PTVTTA

-898 SYDASSNA
+898 SYDASSNE

-980 KIMADTIAVKGG
+980 QIMADTIAVKGG

-1004 TALSADTITIT
+1004 TALSADKITIT

-1161 CAKYFDEAPVEPSSK
+1161 CAKYFDKAPVEPSSK
-1176 PTVAPSSEPTVT
+1176 PTVA
-1188 PSSKPTVAPSSEPT
+1188 
-1202 VTPSSEPTVEPSEE
+1202 PSSEPTVEPSEE
-1216 PIATPTAEPTKVPEP
+1216 PIATPTAEPTK
-1231 TAAPIKTPTPTAEPT
+1231 
-1246 KAPEPTAAPI
+1246 APEPTA
-1256 KTPTPTAEPTKA
+1256 A

-1287 KPTITPTQKPGIQA
+1287 KPTITPMQKPGIQA

-1308 SVKKVSNLPVKSK
+1308 SVKKVSNLPVKQK

-1382 LQKRLTIRV
+1382 LQKKITIRV

-1427 ATVFWVSG
+1427 AKVFWVSG

-1458 TAIATDGSGKKK
+1458 TAIATDGSGKRK

>member
-197 SAGGNVSTDQI
+197 SAGGNVSADQI

-502 VIKTIRAIDPDAIII
+502 VIKTIRDIDPDAIII

-551 ATHKENLMKKV
+551 ATHKENLMEKV

-578 ICSADGNGSYDAEN
+578 ICSADGNGSYDTEN
-592 ADRWIELL
+592 ADRWIALL

-667 EPTKAPTVTEKP
+667 G
-679 TTEPTKAPTVTEKPT
+679 
-694 TEPTKAPTVT
+694 
-704 VKPTAKPTK
+704 PTK

-726 KAPTVTEKP
+726 KAPTVTVKP

-761 KPTAEPTKAPTVTTA
+761 KPTAEPTKAPTVT
-776 PDKEIQE
+776 
-783 APSTALTIVARTSTS
+783 V
-798 LTVQATVA
+798 
-806 APAGKSYEYTIDG
+806 
-819 TSWQTQTTFTDL
+819 
-831 QPATSYTVSVRY
+831 
-843 AETDNYQA
+843 
-851 SMISDHTLTG
+851 
-861 GTLVEDVYKIDLSK
+861 
-875 LDDTTYVD
+875 
-883 GMFSKDDATGKSYAA
+883 
-898 SYDASSNA
+898 
-906 LTLSGTDHTF
+906 
-916 ELVAD
+916 
-921 NAKVKIIL
+921 
-929 KKGVSAAL
+929 
-937 CGVTCGNISSEDDT
+937 
-951 SLEMVRG
+951 
-958 SNTTGSIE
+958 
-966 AANVIVSGGTNNTE
+966 
-980 KIMADTIAVKGG
+980 
-992 SLTAVAAKESNK
+992 
-1004 TALSADTITIT
+1004 
-1015 DGEVTAI
+1015 
-1022 GDGTG
+1022 
-1027 GALYA
+1027 
-1032 DSKISLIGGTLT
+1032 
-1044 VKAGPNKTEKSA
+1044 
-1056 IDVKSDESSVI
+1056 
-1067 LVGDIKIINQTDGAL
+1067 
-1082 GTDDLFSKETISTGG
+1082 
-1097 TTTKLVTVTFDTVDE
+1097 
-1112 VWTVTVE
+1112 
-1119 QGSDIIL
+1119 
-1126 PNRPK
+1126 
-1131 ENLILRWYS
+1131 
-1140 DRDVQGYAPGIIYTV
+1140 
-1155 QENTYF
+1155 
-1161 CAKYFDEAPVEPSSK
+1161 K
-1176 PTVAPSSEPTVT
+1176 PTAEPTKAPTVT
-1188 PSSKPTVAPSSEPT
+1188 EKPTAKPIK
-1202 VTPSSEPTVEPSEE
+1202 TP
-1216 PIATPTAEPTKVPEP
+1216 TPTAEPTKAPEPTAAPIKTPEPTAEPTKAPEP

-1256 KTPTPTAEPTKA
+1256 KTPTPTAAPT
-1268 PMITP
+1268 ITS

-1382 LQKRLTIRV
+1382 LQKKITIRV

>member
-502 VIKTIRAIDPDAIII
+502 VIKTIRDVDPDAIII

-551 ATHKENLMKKV
+551 ATHKENLMEKV

-578 ICSADGNGSYDAEN
+578 ICSADGNGSYDTEN
-592 ADRWIELL
+592 ADRWIALL

-679 TTEPTKAPTVTEKPT
+679 TA
-694 TEPTKAPTVT
+694 EPTKAPTVT
-704 VKPTAKPTK
+704 V
-713 APTVTE
+713 
-719 KPTAEPT
+719 
-726 KAPTVTEKP
+726 KP

-761 KPTAEPTKAPTVTTA
+761 KPTAKP
-776 PDKEIQE
+776 I
-783 APSTALTIVARTSTS
+783 
-798 LTVQATVA
+798 
-806 APAGKSYEYTIDG
+806 
-819 TSWQTQTTFTDL
+819 
-831 QPATSYTVSVRY
+831 
-843 AETDNYQA
+843 
-851 SMISDHTLTG
+851 
-861 GTLVEDVYKIDLSK
+861 
-875 LDDTTYVD
+875 
-883 GMFSKDDATGKSYAA
+883 
-898 SYDASSNA
+898 
-906 LTLSGTDHTF
+906 
-916 ELVAD
+916 
-921 NAKVKIIL
+921 
-929 KKGVSAAL
+929 
-937 CGVTCGNISSEDDT
+937 
-951 SLEMVRG
+951 
-958 SNTTGSIE
+958 
-966 AANVIVSGGTNNTE
+966 
-980 KIMADTIAVKGG
+980 
-992 SLTAVAAKESNK
+992 K
-1004 TALSADTITIT
+1004 T
-1015 DGEVTAI
+1015 
-1022 GDGTG
+1022 
-1027 GALYA
+1027 
-1032 DSKISLIGGTLT
+1032 
-1044 VKAGPNKTEKSA
+1044 P
-1056 IDVKSDESSVI
+1056 
-1067 LVGDIKIINQTDGAL
+1067 
-1082 GTDDLFSKETISTGG
+1082 
-1097 TTTKLVTVTFDTVDE
+1097 
-1112 VWTVTVE
+1112 
-1119 QGSDIIL
+1119 
-1126 PNRPK
+1126 
-1131 ENLILRWYS
+1131 
-1140 DRDVQGYAPGIIYTV
+1140 
-1155 QENTYF
+1155 
-1161 CAKYFDEAPVEPSSK
+1161 
-1176 PTVAPSSEPTVT
+1176 
-1188 PSSKPTVAPSSEPT
+1188 
-1202 VTPSSEPTVEPSEE
+1202 
-1216 PIATPTAEPTKVPEP
+1216 TPTAEPTKAPEPTAAPIKTPEPTAEPTKAPEP

-1256 KTPTPTAEPTKA
+1256 KTPTPTAAPT
-1268 PMITP
+1268 ITS

-1382 LQKRLTIRV
+1382 LQKKITIRV

>member
-155 ANAAEGSTVSY
+155 ANAADGSTVSY

-197 SAGGNVSTDQI
+197 SAGGNVSADQI

-502 VIKTIRAIDPDAIII
+502 VIKTIRDIDPDAIII

-551 ATHKENLMKKV
+551 ATHKENLMEKV

-578 ICSADGNGSYDAEN
+578 ICSADGNGSYDTEN
-592 ADRWIELL
+592 ADRWIALL

-667 EPTKAPTVTEKP
+667 G
-679 TTEPTKAPTVTEKPT
+679 PTKAPTVTEKPT

-704 VKPTAKPTK
+704 VKPTA
-713 APTVTE
+713 
-719 KPTAEPT
+719 EPT

-735 TAEPTKAPTVTVKP
+735 TAK
-749 TAKPTKAPTVTE
+749 
-761 KPTAEPTKAPTVTTA
+761 
-776 PDKEIQE
+776 
-783 APSTALTIVARTSTS
+783 
-798 LTVQATVA
+798 
-806 APAGKSYEYTIDG
+806 
-819 TSWQTQTTFTDL
+819 
-831 QPATSYTVSVRY
+831 
-843 AETDNYQA
+843 
-851 SMISDHTLTG
+851 
-861 GTLVEDVYKIDLSK
+861 
-875 LDDTTYVD
+875 
-883 GMFSKDDATGKSYAA
+883 
-898 SYDASSNA
+898 
-906 LTLSGTDHTF
+906 
-916 ELVAD
+916 
-921 NAKVKIIL
+921 
-929 KKGVSAAL
+929 
-937 CGVTCGNISSEDDT
+937 
-951 SLEMVRG
+951 
-958 SNTTGSIE
+958 
-966 AANVIVSGGTNNTE
+966 
-980 KIMADTIAVKGG
+980 
-992 SLTAVAAKESNK
+992 
-1004 TALSADTITIT
+1004 
-1015 DGEVTAI
+1015 
-1022 GDGTG
+1022 
-1027 GALYA
+1027 
-1032 DSKISLIGGTLT
+1032 
-1044 VKAGPNKTEKSA
+1044 
-1056 IDVKSDESSVI
+1056 
-1067 LVGDIKIINQTDGAL
+1067 
-1082 GTDDLFSKETISTGG
+1082 
-1097 TTTKLVTVTFDTVDE
+1097 
-1112 VWTVTVE
+1112 
-1119 QGSDIIL
+1119 
-1126 PNRPK
+1126 
-1131 ENLILRWYS
+1131 
-1140 DRDVQGYAPGIIYTV
+1140 
-1155 QENTYF
+1155 
-1161 CAKYFDEAPVEPSSK
+1161 
-1176 PTVAPSSEPTVT
+1176 
-1188 PSSKPTVAPSSEPT
+1188 
-1202 VTPSSEPTVEPSEE
+1202 
-1216 PIATPTAEPTKVPEP
+1216 
-1231 TAAPIKTPTPTAEPT
+1231 PIKTPTPTAEPT

-1256 KTPTPTAEPTKA
+1256 KTPTPTAAPT
-1268 PMITP
+1268 ITS

>member
-502 VIKTIRAIDPDAIII
+502 VIKTIRDIDPDAIII

-551 ATHKENLMKKV
+551 ATHKENLMEKV

-578 ICSADGNGSYDAEN
+578 ICSADGNGSYDTEN
-592 ADRWIELL
+592 ADRWIALL

-679 TTEPTKAPTVTEKPT
+679 TA
-694 TEPTKAPTVT
+694 EPTKAPTVT
-704 VKPTAKPTK
+704 V
-713 APTVTE
+713 

-735 TAEPTKAPTVTVKP
+735 TAK
-749 TAKPTKAPTVTE
+749 
-761 KPTAEPTKAPTVTTA
+761 
-776 PDKEIQE
+776 
-783 APSTALTIVARTSTS
+783 
-798 LTVQATVA
+798 
-806 APAGKSYEYTIDG
+806 
-819 TSWQTQTTFTDL
+819 
-831 QPATSYTVSVRY
+831 
-843 AETDNYQA
+843 
-851 SMISDHTLTG
+851 
-861 GTLVEDVYKIDLSK
+861 
-875 LDDTTYVD
+875 
-883 GMFSKDDATGKSYAA
+883 
-898 SYDASSNA
+898 
-906 LTLSGTDHTF
+906 
-916 ELVAD
+916 
-921 NAKVKIIL
+921 
-929 KKGVSAAL
+929 
-937 CGVTCGNISSEDDT
+937 
-951 SLEMVRG
+951 
-958 SNTTGSIE
+958 
-966 AANVIVSGGTNNTE
+966 
-980 KIMADTIAVKGG
+980 
-992 SLTAVAAKESNK
+992 
-1004 TALSADTITIT
+1004 
-1015 DGEVTAI
+1015 
-1022 GDGTG
+1022 
-1027 GALYA
+1027 
-1032 DSKISLIGGTLT
+1032 
-1044 VKAGPNKTEKSA
+1044 
-1056 IDVKSDESSVI
+1056 
-1067 LVGDIKIINQTDGAL
+1067 
-1082 GTDDLFSKETISTGG
+1082 
-1097 TTTKLVTVTFDTVDE
+1097 
-1112 VWTVTVE
+1112 
-1119 QGSDIIL
+1119 
-1126 PNRPK
+1126 
-1131 ENLILRWYS
+1131 
-1140 DRDVQGYAPGIIYTV
+1140 
-1155 QENTYF
+1155 
-1161 CAKYFDEAPVEPSSK
+1161 
-1176 PTVAPSSEPTVT
+1176 
-1188 PSSKPTVAPSSEPT
+1188 
-1202 VTPSSEPTVEPSEE
+1202 
-1216 PIATPTAEPTKVPEP
+1216 
-1231 TAAPIKTPTPTAEPT
+1231 PIKTPTPTAEPT

-1256 KTPTPTAEPTKA
+1256 KTPTPTAAPT
-1268 PMITP
+1268 ITS

-1382 LQKRLTIRV
+1382 LQKKITIRV

>member
-197 SAGGNVSTDQI
+197 SAGGNVSTAQI

-399 VCYPRDVGSV
+399 VCYPRDGGSV

-551 ATHKENLMKKV
+551 ASHKENLMKKV

-592 ADRWIELL
+592 ADRWIALL

-667 EPTKAPTVTEKP
+667 K
-679 TTEPTKAPTVTEKPT
+679 
-694 TEPTKAPTVT
+694 PTKAPTVT
-704 VKPTAKPTK
+704 VKPTA
-713 APTVTE
+713 
-719 KPTAEPT
+719 EPT
-726 KAPTVTEKP
+726 KAPTVTVKP

-749 TAKPTKAPTVTE
+749 TAKPTKAPTVTV
-761 KPTAEPTKAPTVTTA
+761 KPTAK
-776 PDKEIQE
+776 
-783 APSTALTIVARTSTS
+783 
-798 LTVQATVA
+798 
-806 APAGKSYEYTIDG
+806 
-819 TSWQTQTTFTDL
+819 
-831 QPATSYTVSVRY
+831 
-843 AETDNYQA
+843 
-851 SMISDHTLTG
+851 
-861 GTLVEDVYKIDLSK
+861 
-875 LDDTTYVD
+875 
-883 GMFSKDDATGKSYAA
+883 
-898 SYDASSNA
+898 
-906 LTLSGTDHTF
+906 
-916 ELVAD
+916 
-921 NAKVKIIL
+921 
-929 KKGVSAAL
+929 
-937 CGVTCGNISSEDDT
+937 
-951 SLEMVRG
+951 
-958 SNTTGSIE
+958 
-966 AANVIVSGGTNNTE
+966 
-980 KIMADTIAVKGG
+980 
-992 SLTAVAAKESNK
+992 
-1004 TALSADTITIT
+1004 
-1015 DGEVTAI
+1015 
-1022 GDGTG
+1022 
-1027 GALYA
+1027 
-1032 DSKISLIGGTLT
+1032 
-1044 VKAGPNKTEKSA
+1044 
-1056 IDVKSDESSVI
+1056 
-1067 LVGDIKIINQTDGAL
+1067 
-1082 GTDDLFSKETISTGG
+1082 
-1097 TTTKLVTVTFDTVDE
+1097 
-1112 VWTVTVE
+1112 
-1119 QGSDIIL
+1119 
-1126 PNRPK
+1126 
-1131 ENLILRWYS
+1131 
-1140 DRDVQGYAPGIIYTV
+1140 
-1155 QENTYF
+1155 
-1161 CAKYFDEAPVEPSSK
+1161 
-1176 PTVAPSSEPTVT
+1176 
-1188 PSSKPTVAPSSEPT
+1188 
-1202 VTPSSEPTVEPSEE
+1202 
-1216 PIATPTAEPTKVPEP
+1216 
-1231 TAAPIKTPTPTAEPT
+1231 PIKTPTPTAEPT

-1268 PMITP
+1268 PTVTEKPTAEPTAAPTITS

-1382 LQKRLTIRV
+1382 LQKKITIRV

>member
-299 VGESNVIAVNC
+299 VGKSNVIAVNC

-350 AAPIMVD
+350 VAPIMVD

-399 VCYPRDVGSV
+399 VCYPRDGGSV

-551 ATHKENLMKKV
+551 ATHKENLMEKV

-578 ICSADGNGSYDAEN
+578 ICSADGNGSYDPES
-592 ADRWIELL
+592 ADRWIALL

-667 EPTKAPTVTEKP
+667 EPTKAPTVT
-679 TTEPTKAPTVTEKPT
+679 V
-694 TEPTKAPTVT
+694 
-704 VKPTAKPTK
+704 
-713 APTVTE
+713 

-726 KAPTVTEKP
+726 NK
-735 TAEPTKAPTVTVKP
+735 
-749 TAKPTKAPTVTE
+749 
-761 KPTAEPTKAPTVTTA
+761 PTVTTA

-898 SYDASSNA
+898 SYDASSNE

-980 KIMADTIAVKGG
+980 QIMADTIAVKGG

-1004 TALSADTITIT
+1004 TALSADKITIT

-1027 GALYA
+1027 GALSA

-1126 PNRPK
+1126 PNKPK

-1140 DRDVQGYAPGIIYTV
+1140 DREVQGYAPGIIYTV

-1161 CAKYFDEAPVEPSSK
+1161 CAKYFDKAPVEPSSK
-1176 PTVAPSSEPTVT
+1176 PTVA
-1188 PSSKPTVAPSSEPT
+1188 
-1202 VTPSSEPTVEPSEE
+1202 PSSEPTVEPSEE
-1216 PIATPTAEPTKVPEP
+1216 PIATPTAEPTK
-1231 TAAPIKTPTPTAEPT
+1231 
-1246 KAPEPTAAPI
+1246 APEPTA
-1256 KTPTPTAEPTKA
+1256 A

-1287 KPTITPTQKPGIQA
+1287 KPTITPMQKPEIQA

-1308 SVKKVSNLPVKSK
+1308 SVKKVSNLPVKQK

-1382 LQKRLTIRV
+1382 LQKKITIRV

-1414 LKAKITPKKKYAS
+1414 LKAKITSKKKYAS
-1427 ATVFWVSG
+1427 AKVFWVSG

-1458 TAIATDGSGKKK
+1458 TAIATDGSGKRK

>member
-502 VIKTIRAIDPDAIII
+502 VIKTIRDIDPDAIII

-551 ATHKENLMKKV
+551 ATHKENLMEKV

-578 ICSADGNGSYDAEN
+578 ICSADGNGSYDTEN
-592 ADRWIELL
+592 ADRWIALL

-679 TTEPTKAPTVTEKPT
+679 TAEPTKAPTVTVKPT
-694 TEPTKAPTVT
+694 AEPTKTPTVT

-726 KAPTVTEKP
+726 KAPTVTVKP
-735 TAEPTKAPTVTVKP
+735 TAEPTKAPTGTEKP
-749 TAKPTKAPTVTE
+749 TAKPIKTPT
-761 KPTAEPTKAPTVTTA
+761 PTAEPTKA
-776 PDKEIQE
+776 
-783 APSTALTIVARTSTS
+783 
-798 LTVQATVA
+798 
-806 APAGKSYEYTIDG
+806 
-819 TSWQTQTTFTDL
+819 
-831 QPATSYTVSVRY
+831 
-843 AETDNYQA
+843 
-851 SMISDHTLTG
+851 
-861 GTLVEDVYKIDLSK
+861 
-875 LDDTTYVD
+875 
-883 GMFSKDDATGKSYAA
+883 
-898 SYDASSNA
+898 
-906 LTLSGTDHTF
+906 
-916 ELVAD
+916 
-921 NAKVKIIL
+921 
-929 KKGVSAAL
+929 
-937 CGVTCGNISSEDDT
+937 
-951 SLEMVRG
+951 
-958 SNTTGSIE
+958 
-966 AANVIVSGGTNNTE
+966 
-980 KIMADTIAVKGG
+980 
-992 SLTAVAAKESNK
+992 
-1004 TALSADTITIT
+1004 
-1015 DGEVTAI
+1015 
-1022 GDGTG
+1022 
-1027 GALYA
+1027 
-1032 DSKISLIGGTLT
+1032 
-1044 VKAGPNKTEKSA
+1044 
-1056 IDVKSDESSVI
+1056 
-1067 LVGDIKIINQTDGAL
+1067 
-1082 GTDDLFSKETISTGG
+1082 
-1097 TTTKLVTVTFDTVDE
+1097 
-1112 VWTVTVE
+1112 
-1119 QGSDIIL
+1119 
-1126 PNRPK
+1126 
-1131 ENLILRWYS
+1131 
-1140 DRDVQGYAPGIIYTV
+1140 
-1155 QENTYF
+1155 
-1161 CAKYFDEAPVEPSSK
+1161 
-1176 PTVAPSSEPTVT
+1176 
-1188 PSSKPTVAPSSEPT
+1188 
-1202 VTPSSEPTVEPSEE
+1202 
-1216 PIATPTAEPTKVPEP
+1216 PEP
-1231 TAAPIKTPTPTAEPT
+1231 TAAPIKTPEPTAEPT

-1268 PMITP
+1268 PEPTAAPTITS
-1273 VPSDDPTESAAPSE
+1273 VPSDDPTESVAPSE

>member
-299 VGESNVIAVNC
+299 VGKSNVIAVNC

-477 EICNEPTGTNWYSGN
+477 EICNEPTDTNWYSGN

-502 VIKTIRAIDPDAIII
+502 VIETIRAIDPDAIII

-540 ENIMYTFHFYS
+540 ENIMYTCHFYS
-551 ATHKENLMKKV
+551 ATHQENLMKKV
-562 RLATK
+562 RQATK

-578 ICSADGNGSYDAEN
+578 ICSADGNGSYNPES
-592 ADRWIELL
+592 ADRWIALL

-679 TTEPTKAPTVTEKPT
+679 T
-694 TEPTKAPTVT
+694 
-704 VKPTAKPTK
+704 
-713 APTVTE
+713 
-719 KPTAEPT
+719 AEPT

-735 TAEPTKAPTVTVKP
+735 TAEPTNK
-749 TAKPTKAPTVTE
+749 
-761 KPTAEPTKAPTVTTA
+761 PTVTTA

-898 SYDASSNA
+898 SYDASSNE

-980 KIMADTIAVKGG
+980 QIMADTIAVKGG

-1004 TALSADTITIT
+1004 TALSADKITIT

-1161 CAKYFDEAPVEPSSK
+1161 CAKYFDKAPVEPSSK
-1176 PTVAPSSEPTVT
+1176 PTVA
-1188 PSSKPTVAPSSEPT
+1188 
-1202 VTPSSEPTVEPSEE
+1202 PSSEPTVEPSEE
-1216 PIATPTAEPTKVPEP
+1216 PIATPTAEPTK
-1231 TAAPIKTPTPTAEPT
+1231 
-1246 KAPEPTAAPI
+1246 APEPTA
-1256 KTPTPTAEPTKA
+1256 A

-1287 KPTITPTQKPGIQA
+1287 KPTITPMQKPGIQA

-1308 SVKKVSNLPVKSK
+1308 SVKKVSNLPVKQK

-1382 LQKRLTIRV
+1382 LQKKITIRV

-1427 ATVFWVSG
+1427 AKVFWVSG

-1458 TAIATDGSGKKK
+1458 TAIATDGSGKRK

>member
-125 VTGSQLTLTYSFADM
+125 VTGSQLTLNYSFADM

-166 SVDSAVINMADS
+166 SIDSAVINMADS

-197 SAGGNVSTDQI
+197 SAGGNVSADQI

-502 VIKTIRAIDPDAIII
+502 VIKTIRDIDPDAIII

-551 ATHKENLMKKV
+551 ATHKENLMEKV

-578 ICSADGNGSYDAEN
+578 ICSADGNGSYDTEN
-592 ADRWIELL
+592 ADRWIALL

-667 EPTKAPTVTEKP
+667 G
-679 TTEPTKAPTVTEKPT
+679 PTKAPTVTEKPT

-704 VKPTAKPTK
+704 V
-713 APTVTE
+713 
-719 KPTAEPT
+719 
-726 KAPTVTEKP
+726 KP

-761 KPTAEPTKAPTVTTA
+761 KPTAK
-776 PDKEIQE
+776 
-783 APSTALTIVARTSTS
+783 
-798 LTVQATVA
+798 
-806 APAGKSYEYTIDG
+806 
-819 TSWQTQTTFTDL
+819 
-831 QPATSYTVSVRY
+831 
-843 AETDNYQA
+843 
-851 SMISDHTLTG
+851 
-861 GTLVEDVYKIDLSK
+861 
-875 LDDTTYVD
+875 
-883 GMFSKDDATGKSYAA
+883 
-898 SYDASSNA
+898 
-906 LTLSGTDHTF
+906 
-916 ELVAD
+916 
-921 NAKVKIIL
+921 
-929 KKGVSAAL
+929 
-937 CGVTCGNISSEDDT
+937 
-951 SLEMVRG
+951 
-958 SNTTGSIE
+958 
-966 AANVIVSGGTNNTE
+966 
-980 KIMADTIAVKGG
+980 
-992 SLTAVAAKESNK
+992 
-1004 TALSADTITIT
+1004 
-1015 DGEVTAI
+1015 
-1022 GDGTG
+1022 
-1027 GALYA
+1027 
-1032 DSKISLIGGTLT
+1032 
-1044 VKAGPNKTEKSA
+1044 
-1056 IDVKSDESSVI
+1056 
-1067 LVGDIKIINQTDGAL
+1067 
-1082 GTDDLFSKETISTGG
+1082 
-1097 TTTKLVTVTFDTVDE
+1097 
-1112 VWTVTVE
+1112 
-1119 QGSDIIL
+1119 
-1126 PNRPK
+1126 
-1131 ENLILRWYS
+1131 
-1140 DRDVQGYAPGIIYTV
+1140 
-1155 QENTYF
+1155 
-1161 CAKYFDEAPVEPSSK
+1161 
-1176 PTVAPSSEPTVT
+1176 
-1188 PSSKPTVAPSSEPT
+1188 
-1202 VTPSSEPTVEPSEE
+1202 
-1216 PIATPTAEPTKVPEP
+1216 
-1231 TAAPIKTPTPTAEPT
+1231 PIKTPTPTAEPT

-1256 KTPTPTAEPTKA
+1256 KTPEPTAEPTKA
-1268 PMITP
+1268 PEPTAAPIKTPTPTAAPTITS

-1382 LQKRLTIRV
+1382 LQKKITIRV

>member
-578 ICSADGNGSYDAEN
+578 ICSADGNGSYDPES
-592 ADRWIELL
+592 ADRWIALL

-667 EPTKAPTVTEKP
+667 EPTKAPTVTVKP
-679 TTEPTKAPTVTEKPT
+679 TAKPTKAPTVTEKPT

-704 VKPTAKPTK
+704 VKPTAEPTK
-713 APTVTE
+713 APTVTV

-735 TAEPTKAPTVTVKP
+735 TTE
-749 TAKPTKAPTVTE
+749 PTKAPTVTE
-761 KPTAEPTKAPTVTTA
+761 KPTAEPTNKPTVTTA
-776 PDKEIQE
+776 PDKGIQE

-898 SYDASSNA
+898 SYDASSNE

-951 SLEMVRG
+951 SLEMARG

-980 KIMADTIAVKGG
+980 QIMADTIAVKGG

-1004 TALSADTITIT
+1004 TALSADKITIT

-1161 CAKYFDEAPVEPSSK
+1161 CAKYFDKAPVEPSSK
-1176 PTVAPSSEPTVT
+1176 PTVA
-1188 PSSKPTVAPSSEPT
+1188 
-1202 VTPSSEPTVEPSEE
+1202 PSSEPTVEPSEE
-1216 PIATPTAEPTKVPEP
+1216 PIATPTAEPTK
-1231 TAAPIKTPTPTAEPT
+1231 
-1246 KAPEPTAAPI
+1246 APEPTDAP
-1256 KTPTPTAEPTKA
+1256 A
-1268 PMITP
+1268 ITP
-1273 VPSDDPTESAAPSE
+1273 VPSDDPTESVAPSE
-1287 KPTITPTQKPGIQA
+1287 KPTVTPTQKPGIQA

-1308 SVKKVSNLPVKSK
+1308 SVKKVSNLPVKQK

-1382 LQKRLTIRV
+1382 LQKKITIRV

-1427 ATVFWVSG
+1427 AKVFWVSG

>member
-178 GSSATSKPSSATS
+178 GSSATSKPSS
-191 KPSSTA
+191 TA

-299 VGESNVIAVNC
+299 VGKSNVIAVNC

-335 VGRHGKLSVQKVDGY
+335 VGRHGKLSVQKVDDY

-399 VCYPRDVGSV
+399 VCYPRDGGSV

-551 ATHKENLMKKV
+551 ATHKENLMEKV

-592 ADRWIELL
+592 ADRWIALL

-616 EKSAYFKSSCSNA
+616 EKSAYFKSSCSNV

-667 EPTKAPTVTEKP
+667 EPTKAPTVTVKP
-679 TTEPTKAPTVTEKPT
+679 TAEPTKAPTVTEKPT
-694 TEPTKAPTVT
+694 TEPTNK
-704 VKPTAKPTK
+704 
-713 APTVTE
+713 
-719 KPTAEPT
+719 
-726 KAPTVTEKP
+726 
-735 TAEPTKAPTVTVKP
+735 
-749 TAKPTKAPTVTE
+749 
-761 KPTAEPTKAPTVTTA
+761 PTVTTA

-819 TSWQTQTTFTDL
+819 TSWQTQTTFTGL

-898 SYDASSNA
+898 SYDASSNE

-980 KIMADTIAVKGG
+980 QIMADTIAVKGG

-1004 TALSADTITIT
+1004 TALSADKITIT

-1112 VWTVTVE
+1112 VWNVTVE
-1119 QGSDIIL
+1119 QGSEIIL

-1131 ENLILRWYS
+1131 EGLILRWYS
-1140 DRDVQGYAPGIIYTV
+1140 DRDVQGYAPGTIYTV

-1161 CAKYFDEAPVEPSSK
+1161 CAKYFNKAPVEPSSK
-1176 PTVAPSSEPTVT
+1176 PTVA
-1188 PSSKPTVAPSSEPT
+1188 
-1202 VTPSSEPTVEPSEE
+1202 PSSEPTVEPSEE
-1216 PIATPTAEPTKVPEP
+1216 PIATPTAEPTK
-1231 TAAPIKTPTPTAEPT
+1231 
-1246 KAPEPTAAPI
+1246 APEPTA
-1256 KTPTPTAEPTKA
+1256 A

-1287 KPTITPTQKPGIQA
+1287 KPTITPMQKPGIQA

-1308 SVKKVSNLPVKSK
+1308 SVKKVSNLPVKQK

-1382 LQKRLTIRV
+1382 LQKKITIRV

-1427 ATVFWVSG
+1427 AKVFWVSG
-1435 NTKIATVTQSGVVK
+1435 KTKIATVTQSGVVK

>member
-197 SAGGNVSTDQI
+197 SAGGNVSADQI

-235 TVRGIQILIPTSGS
+235 TVRGIQILIPTTGS

-350 AAPIMVD
+350 TAPIMVD

-502 VIKTIRAIDPDAIII
+502 VIETIRDIDPDAIII

-531 AKPMKALGY
+531 AKPMKDLGY
-540 ENIMYTFHFYS
+540 KNIMYTFHFYS
-551 ATHKENLMKKV
+551 ATHKENLMEKV

-592 ADRWIELL
+592 ADRWIALL

-629 GGDWTADDLTTTGK
+629 GGDWTADDLTITGK

-656 NASYPAVSPSA
+656 NASYPTVSPSA
-667 EPTKAPTVTEKP
+667 EPTKAPTVTVKP
-679 TTEPTKAPTVTEKPT
+679 TAEPTKAPTVTVKPTAEPTKAPTVTVKPTAEPTKAPTVTEKPT

-704 VKPTAKPTK
+704 VKPTA
-713 APTVTE
+713 
-719 KPTAEPT
+719 
-726 KAPTVTEKP
+726 
-735 TAEPTKAPTVTVKP
+735 EPTKAPTVTVKP
-749 TAKPTKAPTVTE
+749 TAKPTNK
-761 KPTAEPTKAPTVTTA
+761 PTVTTA

-783 APSTALTIVARTSTS
+783 APSTALTIVARASTS

-898 SYDASSNA
+898 SYDASSNE

-980 KIMADTIAVKGG
+980 QIMADTIAVKGG

-1015 DGEVTAI
+1015 GGEVTAI

-1161 CAKYFDEAPVEPSSK
+1161 CAKYFDKAPVEPSSK
-1176 PTVAPSSEPTVT
+1176 PTVAPSSEPTV
-1188 PSSKPTVAPSSEPT
+1188 A
-1202 VTPSSEPTVEPSEE
+1202 PSSEPTVEPSEE
-1216 PIATPTAEPTKVPEP
+1216 PIATPTAEPTKAPEP
-1231 TAAPIKTPTPTAEPT
+1231 TVAPIKPPTPTAEPT
-1246 KAPEPTAAPI
+1246 KAPTVTE
-1256 KTPTPTAEPTKA
+1256 KPTAEPTDA
-1268 PMITP
+1268 PAITP

-1308 SVKKVSNLPVKSK
+1308 SVKKVSNLPVKQK

-1382 LQKRLTIRV
+1382 LQKKITIRV

>member
-125 VTGSQLTLTYSFADM
+125 VTGSQLTLNYSFADM

-197 SAGGNVSTDQI
+197 SAGGNVSADQI

-502 VIKTIRAIDPDAIII
+502 VIKTIRDIDPDAIII

-551 ATHKENLMKKV
+551 ATHKENLMEKV

-578 ICSADGNGSYDAEN
+578 ICSADGNGSYDTEN
-592 ADRWIELL
+592 ADRWIALL

-679 TTEPTKAPTVTEKPT
+679 TAEPTKAPTVTVKPT
-694 TEPTKAPTVT
+694 AEPTKTPTVT

-726 KAPTVTEKP
+726 KAPTVTVKP
-735 TAEPTKAPTVTVKP
+735 TAEPTKAPTVTEKP
-749 TAKPTKAPTVTE
+749 TAK
-761 KPTAEPTKAPTVTTA
+761 
-776 PDKEIQE
+776 
-783 APSTALTIVARTSTS
+783 
-798 LTVQATVA
+798 
-806 APAGKSYEYTIDG
+806 
-819 TSWQTQTTFTDL
+819 
-831 QPATSYTVSVRY
+831 
-843 AETDNYQA
+843 
-851 SMISDHTLTG
+851 
-861 GTLVEDVYKIDLSK
+861 
-875 LDDTTYVD
+875 
-883 GMFSKDDATGKSYAA
+883 
-898 SYDASSNA
+898 
-906 LTLSGTDHTF
+906 
-916 ELVAD
+916 
-921 NAKVKIIL
+921 
-929 KKGVSAAL
+929 
-937 CGVTCGNISSEDDT
+937 
-951 SLEMVRG
+951 
-958 SNTTGSIE
+958 
-966 AANVIVSGGTNNTE
+966 
-980 KIMADTIAVKGG
+980 
-992 SLTAVAAKESNK
+992 
-1004 TALSADTITIT
+1004 
-1015 DGEVTAI
+1015 
-1022 GDGTG
+1022 
-1027 GALYA
+1027 
-1032 DSKISLIGGTLT
+1032 
-1044 VKAGPNKTEKSA
+1044 
-1056 IDVKSDESSVI
+1056 
-1067 LVGDIKIINQTDGAL
+1067 
-1082 GTDDLFSKETISTGG
+1082 
-1097 TTTKLVTVTFDTVDE
+1097 
-1112 VWTVTVE
+1112 
-1119 QGSDIIL
+1119 
-1126 PNRPK
+1126 
-1131 ENLILRWYS
+1131 
-1140 DRDVQGYAPGIIYTV
+1140 
-1155 QENTYF
+1155 
-1161 CAKYFDEAPVEPSSK
+1161 
-1176 PTVAPSSEPTVT
+1176 
-1188 PSSKPTVAPSSEPT
+1188 
-1202 VTPSSEPTVEPSEE
+1202 
-1216 PIATPTAEPTKVPEP
+1216 
-1231 TAAPIKTPTPTAEPT
+1231 PIKTPTPTAEPT

-1256 KTPTPTAEPTKA
+1256 KTPAPTAEPTKA
-1268 PMITP
+1268 PTVTEKPTAEPTAAPTITS

-1382 LQKRLTIRV
+1382 LQKKITIRV

>member
-12 VLTVAMVLSM
+12 VLIVAMVLSM

-178 GSSATSKPSSATS
+178 GSSATSKPSS
-191 KPSSTA
+191 TA
-197 SAGGNVSTDQI
+197 SAGGNVSADQI

-502 VIKTIRAIDPDAIII
+502 VIKTIRDIDPDAIII

-551 ATHKENLMKKV
+551 ATHKENLMEKV

-578 ICSADGNGSYDAEN
+578 ICSADGNGSYDTEN
-592 ADRWIELL
+592 ADRWIALL

-679 TTEPTKAPTVTEKPT
+679 TTEPTKAPTVT
-694 TEPTKAPTVT
+694 
-704 VKPTAKPTK
+704 VKPTA
-713 APTVTE
+713 APIKTPE
-719 KPTAEPT
+719 PTAEPT
-726 KAPTVTEKP
+726 KA
-735 TAEPTKAPTVTVKP
+735 
-749 TAKPTKAPTVTE
+749 
-761 KPTAEPTKAPTVTTA
+761 
-776 PDKEIQE
+776 
-783 APSTALTIVARTSTS
+783 
-798 LTVQATVA
+798 
-806 APAGKSYEYTIDG
+806 
-819 TSWQTQTTFTDL
+819 
-831 QPATSYTVSVRY
+831 
-843 AETDNYQA
+843 
-851 SMISDHTLTG
+851 
-861 GTLVEDVYKIDLSK
+861 
-875 LDDTTYVD
+875 
-883 GMFSKDDATGKSYAA
+883 
-898 SYDASSNA
+898 
-906 LTLSGTDHTF
+906 
-916 ELVAD
+916 
-921 NAKVKIIL
+921 
-929 KKGVSAAL
+929 
-937 CGVTCGNISSEDDT
+937 
-951 SLEMVRG
+951 
-958 SNTTGSIE
+958 
-966 AANVIVSGGTNNTE
+966 
-980 KIMADTIAVKGG
+980 
-992 SLTAVAAKESNK
+992 
-1004 TALSADTITIT
+1004 
-1015 DGEVTAI
+1015 
-1022 GDGTG
+1022 
-1027 GALYA
+1027 
-1032 DSKISLIGGTLT
+1032 
-1044 VKAGPNKTEKSA
+1044 
-1056 IDVKSDESSVI
+1056 
-1067 LVGDIKIINQTDGAL
+1067 
-1082 GTDDLFSKETISTGG
+1082 
-1097 TTTKLVTVTFDTVDE
+1097 
-1112 VWTVTVE
+1112 
-1119 QGSDIIL
+1119 
-1126 PNRPK
+1126 
-1131 ENLILRWYS
+1131 
-1140 DRDVQGYAPGIIYTV
+1140 
-1155 QENTYF
+1155 
-1161 CAKYFDEAPVEPSSK
+1161 
-1176 PTVAPSSEPTVT
+1176 
-1188 PSSKPTVAPSSEPT
+1188 
-1202 VTPSSEPTVEPSEE
+1202 
-1216 PIATPTAEPTKVPEP
+1216 PEP

-1256 KTPTPTAEPTKA
+1256 KTPTPTAAPT
-1268 PMITP
+1268 ITS

-1382 LQKRLTIRV
+1382 LQKKITIRV

>member
-12 VLTVAMVLSM
+12 VLIVAMVLSM

-197 SAGGNVSTDQI
+197 SAGGNVSADQI

-502 VIKTIRAIDPDAIII
+502 VIKTIRDIDPDAIII

-531 AKPMKALGY
+531 DKPMKALGY

-551 ATHKENLMKKV
+551 ATHKENLMEKV

-578 ICSADGNGSYDAEN
+578 ICSADGNGSYDTEN
-592 ADRWIELL
+592 ADRWIALL

-667 EPTKAPTVTEKP
+667 GPTKAPTVTEKP

-704 VKPTAKPTK
+704 VKPTA
-713 APTVTE
+713 
-719 KPTAEPT
+719 
-726 KAPTVTEKP
+726 
-735 TAEPTKAPTVTVKP
+735 
-749 TAKPTKAPTVTE
+749 
-761 KPTAEPTKAPTVTTA
+761 
-776 PDKEIQE
+776 
-783 APSTALTIVARTSTS
+783 
-798 LTVQATVA
+798 
-806 APAGKSYEYTIDG
+806 
-819 TSWQTQTTFTDL
+819 
-831 QPATSYTVSVRY
+831 
-843 AETDNYQA
+843 
-851 SMISDHTLTG
+851 
-861 GTLVEDVYKIDLSK
+861 
-875 LDDTTYVD
+875 
-883 GMFSKDDATGKSYAA
+883 
-898 SYDASSNA
+898 
-906 LTLSGTDHTF
+906 
-916 ELVAD
+916 
-921 NAKVKIIL
+921 
-929 KKGVSAAL
+929 
-937 CGVTCGNISSEDDT
+937 
-951 SLEMVRG
+951 
-958 SNTTGSIE
+958 
-966 AANVIVSGGTNNTE
+966 
-980 KIMADTIAVKGG
+980 
-992 SLTAVAAKESNK
+992 
-1004 TALSADTITIT
+1004 
-1015 DGEVTAI
+1015 
-1022 GDGTG
+1022 
-1027 GALYA
+1027 
-1032 DSKISLIGGTLT
+1032 
-1044 VKAGPNKTEKSA
+1044 
-1056 IDVKSDESSVI
+1056 
-1067 LVGDIKIINQTDGAL
+1067 
-1082 GTDDLFSKETISTGG
+1082 
-1097 TTTKLVTVTFDTVDE
+1097 
-1112 VWTVTVE
+1112 
-1119 QGSDIIL
+1119 
-1126 PNRPK
+1126 
-1131 ENLILRWYS
+1131 
-1140 DRDVQGYAPGIIYTV
+1140 
-1155 QENTYF
+1155 
-1161 CAKYFDEAPVEPSSK
+1161 
-1176 PTVAPSSEPTVT
+1176 
-1188 PSSKPTVAPSSEPT
+1188 
-1202 VTPSSEPTVEPSEE
+1202 
-1216 PIATPTAEPTKVPEP
+1216 
-1231 TAAPIKTPTPTAEPT
+1231 APIKTPEPTAEPT
-1246 KAPEPTAAPI
+1246 KAPEPTAAP
-1256 KTPTPTAEPTKA
+1256 T
-1268 PMITP
+1268 ITS

-1382 LQKRLTIRV
+1382 LQKKITIRV

>member
-197 SAGGNVSTDQI
+197 SAGGNVSADQI

-502 VIKTIRAIDPDAIII
+502 VIKTIRDIDPDAIII

-551 ATHKENLMKKV
+551 ATHKENLMEKV

-578 ICSADGNGSYDAEN
+578 ICSADGNGSYDTEN
-592 ADRWIELL
+592 ADRWIALL

-667 EPTKAPTVTEKP
+667 G
-679 TTEPTKAPTVTEKPT
+679 PTKAPTVTEKPT

-704 VKPTAKPTK
+704 V
-713 APTVTE
+713 
-719 KPTAEPT
+719 
-726 KAPTVTEKP
+726 KP

-761 KPTAEPTKAPTVTTA
+761 KPTAKP
-776 PDKEIQE
+776 I
-783 APSTALTIVARTSTS
+783 
-798 LTVQATVA
+798 
-806 APAGKSYEYTIDG
+806 
-819 TSWQTQTTFTDL
+819 
-831 QPATSYTVSVRY
+831 
-843 AETDNYQA
+843 
-851 SMISDHTLTG
+851 
-861 GTLVEDVYKIDLSK
+861 
-875 LDDTTYVD
+875 
-883 GMFSKDDATGKSYAA
+883 
-898 SYDASSNA
+898 
-906 LTLSGTDHTF
+906 
-916 ELVAD
+916 
-921 NAKVKIIL
+921 
-929 KKGVSAAL
+929 
-937 CGVTCGNISSEDDT
+937 
-951 SLEMVRG
+951 
-958 SNTTGSIE
+958 
-966 AANVIVSGGTNNTE
+966 
-980 KIMADTIAVKGG
+980 
-992 SLTAVAAKESNK
+992 K
-1004 TALSADTITIT
+1004 T
-1015 DGEVTAI
+1015 
-1022 GDGTG
+1022 
-1027 GALYA
+1027 
-1032 DSKISLIGGTLT
+1032 
-1044 VKAGPNKTEKSA
+1044 P
-1056 IDVKSDESSVI
+1056 
-1067 LVGDIKIINQTDGAL
+1067 
-1082 GTDDLFSKETISTGG
+1082 
-1097 TTTKLVTVTFDTVDE
+1097 
-1112 VWTVTVE
+1112 
-1119 QGSDIIL
+1119 
-1126 PNRPK
+1126 
-1131 ENLILRWYS
+1131 
-1140 DRDVQGYAPGIIYTV
+1140 
-1155 QENTYF
+1155 
-1161 CAKYFDEAPVEPSSK
+1161 
-1176 PTVAPSSEPTVT
+1176 
-1188 PSSKPTVAPSSEPT
+1188 
-1202 VTPSSEPTVEPSEE
+1202 
-1216 PIATPTAEPTKVPEP
+1216 TPTAEPTKAPEPTAAPIKTPEPTAEPTKAPEP

-1256 KTPTPTAEPTKA
+1256 KTPTPTAAPT
-1268 PMITP
+1268 ITS

-1382 LQKRLTIRV
+1382 LQKKITIRV

>member
-178 GSSATSKPSSATS
+178 GSSATSKPSS
-191 KPSSTA
+191 TA

-299 VGESNVIAVNC
+299 VGKSNVIAVNC
-310 AGPSTGDE
+310 AGPSTGYE
-318 LNYELTGR
+318 LNEKQTGS
-326 KDVAYADTP
+326 KDVAYAVTA
-335 VGRHGKLSVQKVDGY
+335 VGRHGKLSVQEVDGY
-350 AAPIMVD
+350 TAPIMVD

-399 VCYPRDVGSV
+399 VCYPRDGGSV

-477 EICNEPTGTNWYSGN
+477 EICNEPTDTNWYSGN

-502 VIKTIRAIDPDAIII
+502 VIETIRAIDPDAIII

-540 ENIMYTFHFYS
+540 ENIMYTCHFYS
-551 ATHKENLMKKV
+551 ATHQENLMKKV
-562 RLATK
+562 RQATK

-578 ICSADGNGSYDAEN
+578 ICSADGNGSYNPES
-592 ADRWIELL
+592 ADRWIALL

-679 TTEPTKAPTVTEKPT
+679 TAEPTKAPTVTVKPTAEPTKAPTVTEKPT

-704 VKPTAKPTK
+704 VKPTA
-713 APTVTE
+713 
-719 KPTAEPT
+719 
-726 KAPTVTEKP
+726 
-735 TAEPTKAPTVTVKP
+735 EPTKAPTVTVKP
-749 TAKPTKAPTVTE
+749 TAKPTNK
-761 KPTAEPTKAPTVTTA
+761 PTVTTA

-783 APSTALTIVARTSTS
+783 APSTALTIVARASTS

-898 SYDASSNA
+898 SYDASSNE

-980 KIMADTIAVKGG
+980 QIMADTIAVKGG

-1004 TALSADTITIT
+1004 TALSADKITIT

-1112 VWTVTVE
+1112 VWNVTVE
-1119 QGSDIIL
+1119 QGSEIIL

-1131 ENLILRWYS
+1131 EGLILRWYS
-1140 DRDVQGYAPGIIYTV
+1140 DRDVQGYAPGTIYTV

-1161 CAKYFDEAPVEPSSK
+1161 CAKYFDKAPVEPSSK
-1176 PTVAPSSEPTVT
+1176 PTVAPSSEPTV
-1188 PSSKPTVAPSSEPT
+1188 V
-1202 VTPSSEPTVEPSEE
+1202 PSSEPTVEPSEE
-1216 PIATPTAEPTKVPEP
+1216 PIATPTAEPTK
-1231 TAAPIKTPTPTAEPT
+1231 
-1246 KAPEPTAAPI
+1246 APEPTA
-1256 KTPTPTAEPTKA
+1256 A

-1287 KPTITPTQKPGIQA
+1287 KPTITPMQKPGIQA

-1308 SVKKVSNLPVKSK
+1308 SVKKVSNLPVKQK

-1347 YTSSKPSIAKVS
+1347 YTSSKPSIAKVR

-1382 LQKRLTIRV
+1382 LQKKITIRV

>member
-178 GSSATSKPSSATS
+178 GSSATSKPSS
-191 KPSSTA
+191 TA

-299 VGESNVIAVNC
+299 VGKSNVIAVNC

-335 VGRHGKLSVQKVDGY
+335 AGRHGKLSVQKVDGY
-350 AAPIMVD
+350 TAPIMVD

-399 VCYPRDVGSV
+399 VCYPRDGGSV

-477 EICNEPTGTNWYSGN
+477 EICNEPTDTNWYSGN

-502 VIKTIRAIDPDAIII
+502 VIETIRAIDPDAIII

-540 ENIMYTFHFYS
+540 ENIMYTCHFYS
-551 ATHKENLMKKV
+551 ATHQENLMKKV
-562 RLATK
+562 RQATK

-578 ICSADGNGSYDAEN
+578 ICSADGNGSYNPES
-592 ADRWIELL
+592 ADRWIALL

-679 TTEPTKAPTVTEKPT
+679 TAEPTKAPTVTVKPTAEPTKAPTVTEKPT

-704 VKPTAKPTK
+704 VKPTA
-713 APTVTE
+713 
-719 KPTAEPT
+719 
-726 KAPTVTEKP
+726 
-735 TAEPTKAPTVTVKP
+735 EPTKAPTVTVKP
-749 TAKPTKAPTVTE
+749 TAKPTNK
-761 KPTAEPTKAPTVTTA
+761 PTVTTA

-783 APSTALTIVARTSTS
+783 APSTALTIVARASTS

-898 SYDASSNA
+898 SYDASSNE

-980 KIMADTIAVKGG
+980 QIMADTIAVKGG

-1004 TALSADTITIT
+1004 TALSADKITIT

-1112 VWTVTVE
+1112 VWNVTVE
-1119 QGSDIIL
+1119 QGSEIIL

-1131 ENLILRWYS
+1131 EGLILRWYS
-1140 DRDVQGYAPGIIYTV
+1140 DRDVQGYAPGTIYTV

-1161 CAKYFDEAPVEPSSK
+1161 CAKYFDKAPVEPSSK
-1176 PTVAPSSEPTVT
+1176 PTVAPSSEPTV
-1188 PSSKPTVAPSSEPT
+1188 V
-1202 VTPSSEPTVEPSEE
+1202 PSSEPTVEPSEE
-1216 PIATPTAEPTKVPEP
+1216 PIATPTAEPTK
-1231 TAAPIKTPTPTAEPT
+1231 
-1246 KAPEPTAAPI
+1246 APEPTA
-1256 KTPTPTAEPTKA
+1256 A

-1287 KPTITPTQKPGIQA
+1287 KPTITPMQKPGIQA

-1308 SVKKVSNLPVKSK
+1308 SVKKVSNLPVKQK

-1347 YTSSKPSIAKVS
+1347 YTSSKPSIAKVR

-1382 LQKRLTIRV
+1382 LQKKITIRV